1 MARLL
6 STWFNGF
13 VGSARSTGNKV
24 LNAFGKMVCEM
35 QEYFASD
42 FMGHGWKIFNSG
54 SEETPEYTLEIDNV
68 KVRKAFI
75 AHELIIDQ
83 VRAICGSLGISQAC
97 GKVKEVS
104 LRTDEHGNQYYLI
117 KLEGEA
123 THGYGG
129 FAKNDLIR
137 CQRVEVGSDGVTK
150 GIKGYWVKIESANMK
165 EGWFTVMA
173 SEFVGEIFQDD
184 DTEKVLNNDVPM
196 NLPAAGDE
204 IVQYGNTTEPSRQN
218 AIYLHATENGV
229 PTIDLLNGVNSK
241 SFSDKIVCSLGRI
254 PNSEAFGLYMRKG
267 TIVSFDDETGK
278 DNYIF
283 DHDGYFDL
291 GRGAITYNPATGV
304 VTIGSDVVIKWGANS
319 KSNVT
324 YQIGSSGVN
333 APTGTWL
340 NSVPPSEVG
349 KYLWTRTKWPDGTYS
364 YSVSYMA
371 KDGTPGKDGEPGKD
385 GADGQ
390 DMRPNLLDY
399 TEFKQETFDNV
410 PNPDK
415 TFALEGTRDEGLD
428 GHGAIKVETEQKVNV
443 ESMIKEID
451 VDFFQQNVKNQISPS
466 TWYTLSFY
474 LLGTIVERPVYT
486 YLWTWDKNGLTMVDT
501 TEKMIVDGK
510 EQDTPKDGG
519 VKFQPTYSWTRHTV
533 TFKTSDNLPET
544 CLCLFRVM
552 KKFTQQIHPI
562 IPCVYV
568 TEPKLEVGKAASA
581 WTRSDND
588 IVGIAVD
595 KINMPSWVR
604 QWDGQ
609 TTELGADYVAA
620 KNAAFGTK
628 DADGKFTGI
637 AMSGEGFDLG
647 GKDTNVVG
655 LYGISKNIC
664 RVIIDPKNEK
674 YSFHGNIFCENGQ
687 VNGLLVGSYLK
698 GVTQVTE
705 AEWNKYFTVQKDVNG
720 QELKNHLKPD
730 FYNINPILLI
740 SEGPKDVQGTIYIH
754 LPPYSDSAS
763 DYAKSLAFLGYKFY
777 VVNKLGKDSS
787 VNTIY
792 LSCIHAIIKVNG
804 QDASK
809 SVYKLSKGGAVV
821 LTGSI
826 DTKGNFYW
834 LADSDSGTANSTIV
848 DGSINPNDIFNIKY
862 NTNIGHMNWNKVP
875 LTPGPSDNGTIKL

>member
-24 LNAFGKMVCEM
+24 LNAFGKVVCEM

-54 SEETPEYTLEIDNV
+54 SEESPEYTLEIDNV

-129 FAKNDLIR
+129 FMKNDLIR

-173 SEFVGEIFQDD
+173 SEFVGEIYQND

-291 GRGAITYNPATGV
+291 GRGAITYNPSTGV

-349 KYLWTRTKWPDGTYS
+349 KFLWTRTKWPDGTYS

-371 KDGTPGKDGEPGKD
+371 RDGAPGKD
-385 GADGQ
+385 GADGEN
-390 DMRPNLLDY
+390 MRPNLLDY

-415 TFALEGTRDEGLD
+415 YFTLNGTRAEGLD
-428 GHGAIKVETEQKVNV
+428 GHGAVQIETAFKINGDLPTPD
-443 ESMIKEID
+443 SY
-451 VDFFQQNVKNQISPS
+451 VDFFQQNVKSQIAPS

-474 LLGTIVERPVYT
+474 LNGRGVANPVYT
-486 YLWTWDKNGLTMVDT
+486 YLWTWATDGLTMVDT

-510 EQDTPKDGG
+510 EQDTPKDGA
-519 VKFQPTYSWTRHTV
+519 VKFQPTVGPWVRHIV
-533 TFKTSDNLPET
+533 TFKTAAKLPDT
-544 CLCLFRVM
+544 CLCLFRVIT
-552 KKFTQQIHPI
+552 KQVPQNILLV
-562 IPCVYV
+562 PCAYV

-655 LYGISKNIC
+655 LYGVYKDEC
-664 RVIIDPKNEK
+664 RVIIDPKNDK
-674 YSFHGNIFCENGQ
+674 YWFRGNILCESGQ

-698 GVTQVTE
+698 GLTQVTNDT
-705 AEWNKYFTVQKDVNG
+705 EWDKAFT
-720 QELKNHLKPD
+720 LKGSYYRPN
-730 FYNINPILLI
+730 FFVINPIVILSYDIGDKRTL
-740 SEGPKDVQGTIYIH
+740 S
-754 LPPYSDSAS
+754 LPPYGNNAN
-763 DYAKSLAFLGYKFY
+763 DYAESIAFLDYKFY
-777 VVNKLGKDSS
+777 IINKMSQVLNQNIIDIKAGVSGALYKKDS
-787 VNTIY
+787 TM
-792 LSCIHAIIKVNG
+792 
-804 QDASK
+804 ASGK
-809 SVYKLSKGGAVV
+809 SSISTYRLMTGKAVI
-821 LTGSI
+821 LTGCI
-826 DTKGNFYW
+826 EGNGSFYW
-834 LADSDSGTANSTIV
+834 LVEEGSTSSDLGS
-848 DGSINPNDIFNIKY
+848 GSIEKPSFTIKD
-862 NTNIGHMNWNKVP
+862 NTNIGQMTWNKVP
-875 LTPGPSDNGTIKL
+875 LAPGPSDNGTIKP

>member
-24 LNAFGKMVCEM
+24 LNAFGKVVCEM

-54 SEETPEYTLEIDNV
+54 SEESPEYTLEIDNV

-129 FAKNDLIR
+129 FVKNDLIR

-173 SEFVGEIFQDD
+173 SEFVGEIKQ
-184 DTEKVLNNDVPM
+184 EKKSEFVESNDVPM

-340 NSVPPSEVG
+340 NSVPSSQVG

-371 KDGTPGKDGEPGKD
+371 KDGAPGKDGT
-385 GADGQ
+385 DGQ

-410 PNPDK
+410 PTTDK
-415 TFALEGTRDEGLD
+415 TFELKGTRSDGLN
-428 GHGAIKVETEQKVNV
+428 GHGAVQIETAFKINGDLPTPD
-443 ESMIKEID
+443 SY
-451 VDFFQQNVKNQISPS
+451 VDFFQQNVKSKIAPS

-474 LLGTIVERPVYT
+474 LKSKSIAQPLYT
-486 YLWTWDKNGLTMVDT
+486 YMWTYDTNGLTMVDT

-510 EQDTPKDGG
+510 EQNTPKDGA
-519 VKFQPTYSWTRHTV
+519 VKFSPIHEWTYHTV
-533 TFKTSDNLPET
+533 TFKTAANLPDT
-544 CLCLFRVM
+544 CLCLFRAIT
-552 KKFTQQIHPI
+552 KQIPQSNFI
-562 IPCVYV
+562 VPALFLS
-568 TEPKLEVGKAASA
+568 EPKLELGKAASA

-588 IVGIAVD
+588 IAGIAAD

-655 LYGISKNIC
+655 LYGLYKDEC
-664 RVIIDPKNEK
+664 RVIIDPKNDK
-674 YSFHGNIFCENGQ
+674 YWFRGNILCESGQ

-698 GVTQVTE
+698 GLTQVTNDT
-705 AEWNKYFTVQKDVNG
+705 EWEKAFT
-720 QELKNHLKPD
+720 LKGSYYRPN
-730 FYNINPILLI
+730 FFVINPIVILSYDIGDKRTLL
-740 SEGPKDVQGTIYIH
+740 
-754 LPPYSDSAS
+754 LPPYGNNAN
-763 DYAKSLAFLGYKFY
+763 DYAESIAFLDYKFY
-777 VVNKLGKDSS
+777 IINKMSQVLNQNIIDIKVGVSGALYKKDSAMAS
-787 VNTIY
+787 GKSSISYYRLKTGKAVILTG
-792 LSCIHAIIKVNG
+792 CIEGNG
-804 QDASK
+804 SFYWLVEEGSTSSDLGS
-809 SVYKLSKGGAVV
+809 
-821 LTGSI
+821 GSI
-826 DTKGNFYW
+826 DKP
-834 LADSDSGTANSTIV
+834 S
-848 DGSINPNDIFNIKY
+848 FNIKD
-862 NTNIGHMNWNKVP
+862 NTNIGQMTWTKVP
-875 LTPGPSDNGTIKL
+875 LTPGPSDNGTIKP

>member
-24 LNAFGKMVCEM
+24 LNAFGKVVCEM

-173 SEFVGEIFQDD
+173 SEFVGEIMQEEESEFV
-184 DTEKVLNNDVPM
+184 ESNDVPM

-204 IVQYGNTTEPSRQN
+204 IVQYGNITDTSRQN

-241 SFSDKIVCSLGRI
+241 SFSGKIVASLGRI
-254 PNSEAFGLYMRKG
+254 PNGGGFGLYLQNG
-267 TIVSFDDETGK
+267 TIISLNSNSGKYNYHFNENGSFS
-278 DNYIF
+278 
-283 DHDGYFDL
+283 L
-291 GRGAITYNPATGV
+291 GQGAIDYNPATGV

-340 NSVPPSEVG
+340 NSVPPSQVG

-371 KDGTPGKDGEPGKD
+371 RDGAPGKD
-385 GADGQ
+385 GADGE

-415 TFALEGTRDEGLD
+415 TFALKGTRAEGLN
-428 GHGAIKVETEQKVNV
+428 GHGAVQVETAFKINGDLPTPD
-443 ESMIKEID
+443 SY
-451 VDFFQQNVKNQISPS
+451 VDFFQQNVKSKIAPS

-474 LLGTIVERPVYT
+474 LKSKSLAQPLYT
-486 YLWTWDKNGLTMVDT
+486 YMWTYDTNGLTMVDT

-510 EQDTPKDGG
+510 EQDTPKDGA
-519 VKFQPTYSWTRHTV
+519 VKFSPIHEWTYHTV
-533 TFKTSDNLPET
+533 TFKTAANLPDT
-544 CLCLFRVM
+544 CLCLFRAIT
-552 KKFTQQIHPI
+552 KQIPQSNFI
-562 IPCVYV
+562 VPALFLS
-568 TEPKLEVGKAASA
+568 EPKLEVGKAASA

-588 IVGIAVD
+588 IADIAAD

-647 GKDTNVVG
+647 GKDRNVVG
-655 LYGISKNIC
+655 LYGIYKDDC
-664 RVIIDPKNEK
+664 RVIIDPKNER
-674 YSFHGNIFCENGQ
+674 YSFHGNIICESGK
-687 VNGLLVGSYLK
+687 VNGLLEGSYLK
-698 GVTQVTE
+698 GLTQITKQE
-705 AEWNKYFTVQKDVNG
+705 EWEGVFYKDDG
-720 QELKNHLKPD
+720 DTKWKPS
-730 FYNINPILLI
+730 FFSINPILLI
-740 SEGPKDVQGTIYIH
+740 SYLPETNPIIY
-754 LPPYSDSAS
+754 LPPYGKEAS
-763 DYAKSLAFLGYKFY
+763 DYAESLAFIDYKFY
-777 VVNKLGKDSS
+777 IINKTGAGYIAVKTYGSK
-787 VNTIY
+787 
-792 LSCIHAIIKVNG
+792 IKV
-804 QDASK
+804 
-809 SVYKLSKGGAVV
+809 KGGNGISQSSYNILKGTTAV
-821 LTGSI
+821 LTGAIES
-826 DTKGNFYW
+826 DGSFYW
-834 LADSDSGTANSTIV
+834 VAEK
-848 DGSINPNDIFNIKY
+848 GSISQE
-862 NTNIGHMNWNKVP
+862 V
-875 LTPGPSDNGTIKL
+875 SNGTIDIKRNDPIFDKKYLNQFGWENNLVTPTKPSNPGGDIG

>member
-24 LNAFGKMVCEM
+24 LNAFGKVVCEM

-54 SEETPEYTLEIDNV
+54 SEESPEYTLEIDNV

-129 FAKNDLIR
+129 FVKNDLIR

-173 SEFVGEIFQDD
+173 SEFVGEIKQDKE
-184 DTEKVLNNDVPM
+184 TEWVERNDVPM

-204 IVQYGNTTEPSRQN
+204 IVQYGNTTETSRQN
-218 AIYLHATENGV
+218 AIYLHATEIGV

-241 SFSDKIVCSLGRI
+241 SFSGKIVASLGRI
-254 PNSEAFGLYMRKG
+254 PNGGGFGLYLQNG
-267 TIVSFDDETGK
+267 TIISLNSKSKKF
-278 DNYIF
+278 NY
-283 DHDGYFDL
+283 YFDEDGSFIL
-291 GRGAITYNPATGV
+291 GQGAIDYDPKTGV

-371 KDGTPGKDGEPGKD
+371 KDGTPGKDG
-385 GADGQ
+385 ADGEN
-390 DMRPNLLDY
+390 MRPNLLDY

-410 PNPDK
+410 PTDK
-415 TFALEGTRDEGLD
+415 GFTLNGTRAEGLD
-428 GHGAIKVETEQKVNV
+428 GHGAIKVETAQTVNV
-443 ESMIKEID
+443 ESLVKETY
-451 VDFFQQNVKNQISPS
+451 VDFFMQNVKSQIAPS

-474 LLGTIVERPVYT
+474 IMCAIEAQPVYT
-486 YLWTWDKNGLTMVDT
+486 YLWTWDTAGLTMVDT

-510 EQDTPKDGG
+510 EQDAPKDGG
-519 VKFQPTYSWTRHTV
+519 VKFQPTWEWTRHTV

-544 CLCLFRVM
+544 CLCLFRAI
-552 KKFTQQIHPI
+552 KKFTQQINPI

-637 AMSGEGFDLG
+637 AMSGEGFDIG
-647 GKDTNVVG
+647 GKDKNVVG
-655 LYGISKNIC
+655 LYGISKNEC

-674 YSFHGNIFCENGQ
+674 YAFHGNIFCESGQ
-687 VNGLLVGSYLK
+687 VNGLIVGSYLK
-698 GVTQVTE
+698 GLTQVTNE
-705 AEWNKYFTVQKDVNG
+705 NEWNKTF
-720 QELKNHLKPD
+720 ELKGNYYRPN
-730 FYNINPILLI
+730 FFEINPIVILSYDIGNKRTL
-740 SEGPKDVQGTIYIH
+740 SF
-754 LPPYSDSAS
+754 PPYGNTAN
-763 DYAKSLAFLGYKFY
+763 DYAKSIAFLDYKFY
-777 VVNKLGKDSS
+777 LINKMSQVLNQNIIDIKAGVSNALYKKDS
-787 VNTIY
+787 TM
-792 LSCIHAIIKVNG
+792 
-804 QDASK
+804 ASGK
-809 SVYKLSKGGAVV
+809 SSISTYRLMTGKAVI
-821 LTGSI
+821 LTGCI
-826 DTKGNFYW
+826 EENGNLFW
-834 LADSDSGTANSTIV
+834 LVEEGSMSSDLGS
-848 DGSINPNDIFNIKY
+848 GSIEKPSFTIKD
-862 NTNIGHMNWNKVP
+862 NTNIGQMTWSKVP
-875 LTPGPSDNGTIKL
+875 LTPNPDGGIIKP

>member
-173 SEFVGEIFQDD
+173 SEFVGEIKQEEESEFV
-184 DTEKVLNNDVPM
+184 ESNDVPM

-204 IVQYGNTTEPSRQN
+204 IVQYGNTTVTSRQS

-241 SFSDKIVCSLGRI
+241 SFSGKIVASLGRM
-254 PNSEAFGLYMRKG
+254 PNGGGFGLYLQNG
-267 TIVSFDDETGK
+267 TIISLNSKSGNYNYRFNENGSFS
-278 DNYIF
+278 
-283 DHDGYFDL
+283 L
-291 GRGAITYNPATGV
+291 GQGAIDYNPATGV
-304 VTIGSDVVIKWGANS
+304 VTIGSEVVIKWGANS

-324 YQIGSSGVN
+324 YQIGSSGID

-340 NSVPPSEVG
+340 NSVPQSEVG

-371 KDGTPGKDGEPGKD
+371 KDGAPGKDGT
-385 GADGQ
+385 DGQ

-410 PNPDK
+410 PTTDK
-415 TFALEGTRDEGLD
+415 TFELKGTRSDGLN
-428 GHGAIKVETEQKVNV
+428 GHGAVQIETAFKINGDLPTPD
-443 ESMIKEID
+443 SY
-451 VDFFQQNVKNQISPS
+451 VDFFQQNVKSKIAPS

-474 LLGTIVERPVYT
+474 LKSKSIAQPLYT
-486 YLWTWDKNGLTMVDT
+486 YMWTYDTNGLTMVDT

-510 EQDTPKDGG
+510 EQNTPKDGA
-519 VKFQPTYSWTRHTV
+519 VKFSPIHEWTYHTV
-533 TFKTSDNLPET
+533 TFKTAANLPDT
-544 CLCLFRVM
+544 CLCLFRAIT
-552 KKFTQQIHPI
+552 KQIPQSNFI
-562 IPCVYV
+562 VPALFLS
-568 TEPKLEVGKAASA
+568 EPKLELGKAASA

-588 IVGIAVD
+588 IAGIAAD

-655 LYGISKNIC
+655 LYGVYKDEC
-664 RVIIDPKNEK
+664 RVIIDPKNDK
-674 YSFHGNIFCENGQ
+674 YWFRGNILCESGQ

-698 GVTQVTE
+698 GLTQVTNDT
-705 AEWNKYFTVQKDVNG
+705 EWEKAFT
-720 QELKNHLKPD
+720 LKGSYYRPN
-730 FYNINPILLI
+730 FFVINPIVILSYDIGDKRTLL
-740 SEGPKDVQGTIYIH
+740 
-754 LPPYSDSAS
+754 LPPYGNNAN
-763 DYAKSLAFLGYKFY
+763 DYAESIAFLDYKFY
-777 VVNKLGKDSS
+777 IINKMSQVLNQNIIDIKAGVSEAGVSGALYKKDS
-787 VNTIY
+787 TM
-792 LSCIHAIIKVNG
+792 
-804 QDASK
+804 ASGK
-809 SVYKLSKGGAVV
+809 SSISYYRLKTGKAVI
-821 LTGSI
+821 LTGCIEENGS
-826 DTKGNFYW
+826 FYW
-834 LADSDSGTANSTIV
+834 LVEEGSTSSDLGS
-848 DGSINPNDIFNIKY
+848 GSIEKPSFTIKD
-862 NTNIGHMNWNKVP
+862 NTNIGQMTWTKVP
-875 LTPGPSDNGTIKL
+875 LTPNPGGGILKP

>member
-1 MARLL
+1 
-6 STWFNGF
+6 
-13 VGSARSTGNKV
+13 
-24 LNAFGKMVCEM
+24 M

-54 SEETPEYTLEIDNV
+54 SEESPEYTLEIDNV

-129 FAKNDLIR
+129 FMKNDLIR

-173 SEFVGEIFQDD
+173 SEFVGEIYQND

-241 SFSDKIVCSLGRI
+241 SFSGKIVCSLGRI

-371 KDGTPGKDGEPGKD
+371 KDGTPGKDG
-385 GADGQ
+385 ADGEN
-390 DMRPNLLDY
+390 MRPNLLDY

-410 PNPDK
+410 PKDK
-415 TFALEGTRDEGLD
+415 GFTLVGTRAEGLD
-428 GHGAIKVETEQKVNV
+428 GHGAVQIETAFKINGDLPTPD
-443 ESMIKEID
+443 SN
-451 VDFFQQNVKNQISPS
+451 VDFFQQNVKSQIAPS

-474 LLGTIVERPVYT
+474 LKGRGVANPVYT
-486 YLWTWDKNGLTMVDT
+486 YLWTWATDGLTMVDT

-510 EQDTPKDGG
+510 EQDTPKDGA
-519 VKFQPTYSWTRHTV
+519 VKFQPTAGPWVRHIV
-533 TFKTSDNLPET
+533 TFKTAAKLPDT
-544 CLCLFRVM
+544 CLCLFRVIT
-552 KKFTQQIHPI
+552 KQVPQNLLLV
-562 IPCVYV
+562 PCAYV

-588 IVGIAVD
+588 IADIAID
-595 KINMPSWVR
+595 KVSWVR

-620 KNAAFGTK
+620 KNAVFGTK

-637 AMSGEGFDLG
+637 AMSGEGFDFG
-647 GKDTNVVG
+647 GKDRNVVG
-655 LYGISKNIC
+655 LYAIYKNDC
-664 RVIIDPKNEK
+664 RVIIDPKNER
-674 YSFHGNIFCENGQ
+674 YSFHGNIICDSGR
-687 VNGLLVGSYLK
+687 VNGLLEGSYIK
-698 GVTQVTE
+698 GLTQISNQN
-705 AEWNKYFTVQKDVNG
+705 EWEGVFF
-720 QELKNHLKPD
+720 QEKGDTQWKPS
-730 FYNINPILLI
+730 FYSINPILLI
-740 SEGPKDVQGTIYIH
+740 TYLPETNPIIY
-754 LPPYSDSAS
+754 LPPYGKEAS
-763 DYAKSLAFLGYKFY
+763 DYAESLAFIDYKFY
-777 VVNKLGKDSS
+777 IINKTGAGYIAVKTYGSK
-787 VNTIY
+787 
-792 LSCIHAIIKVNG
+792 IKV
-804 QDASK
+804 
-809 SVYKLSKGGAVV
+809 KGGNGISQSSYNILNGTTTV

-826 DTKGNFYW
+826 ESDGSFYW
-834 LADSDSGTANSTIV
+834 VAEK
-848 DGSINPNDIFNIKY
+848 GSISQE
-862 NTNIGHMNWNKVP
+862 V
-875 LTPGPSDNGTIKL
+875 SNGTIDIKRNDPIFDKKYLNQFGWKNNLVTPTKPSNPGGDIG

>member
-24 LNAFGKMVCEM
+24 LNAFGKVVCEM

-54 SEETPEYTLEIDNV
+54 SEESPEYTLEIDNV

-129 FAKNDLIR
+129 FMKNDLIR

-173 SEFVGEIFQDD
+173 SEFLGEIKQDKE
-184 DTEKVLNNDVPM
+184 TEWVERNDVPM

-204 IVQYGNTTEPSRQN
+204 IVQYGNTTETNRQN

-229 PTIDLLNGVNSK
+229 PTIDLLNGVDSK
-241 SFSDKIVCSLGRI
+241 SFSGKIVASLGRI
-254 PNSEAFGLYMRKG
+254 PNGGGFGLYLQNG
-267 TIVSFDDETGK
+267 TIISLNSKSKKF
-278 DNYIF
+278 NY
-283 DHDGYFDL
+283 YFDEDGSFIL
-291 GRGAITYNPATGV
+291 GQGAIDYDPATGV

-371 KDGTPGKDGEPGKD
+371 KDGAPGKDGT
-385 GADGQ
+385 DGQ

-410 PNPDK
+410 PTTDK
-415 TFALEGTRDEGLD
+415 TFELKGTRSDGLN
-428 GHGAIKVETEQKVNV
+428 GHGAVQIETAFKINGDLPTPD
-443 ESMIKEID
+443 SY
-451 VDFFQQNVKNQISPS
+451 VDFFQQNVKSKIAPS

-474 LLGTIVERPVYT
+474 LKSKSIAQPLYT
-486 YLWTWDKNGLTMVDT
+486 YMWTYDTNGLTMVDT

-510 EQDTPKDGG
+510 EQDTPKDGT
-519 VKFQPTYSWTRHTV
+519 VKFSPIHEWTYHTV
-533 TFKTSDNLPET
+533 TFKTAANLPDT
-544 CLCLFRVM
+544 CLCLFRAIT
-552 KKFTQQIHPI
+552 KQIPQSNFI
-562 IPCVYV
+562 VPALFLS
-568 TEPKLEVGKAASA
+568 EPKLELGKAASA

-588 IVGIAVD
+588 IAGIAAD

-655 LYGISKNIC
+655 LYGVSKDEC

-674 YSFHGNIFCENGQ
+674 YAFRGNIFCESGQ

-698 GVTQVTE
+698 GLTQVTNDT
-705 AEWNKYFTVQKDVNG
+705 EWDKAFT
-720 QELKNHLKPD
+720 LKGSYYRPN
-730 FYNINPILLI
+730 FFVINPIVILSYDIGDKRTL
-740 SEGPKDVQGTIYIH
+740 S
-754 LPPYSDSAS
+754 LPPYGNNAN
-763 DYAKSLAFLGYKFY
+763 DYAESIAFLDYKFY
-777 VVNKLGKDSS
+777 IINKMSQVLNQNIIDIKAGVSGALYKKDS
-787 VNTIY
+787 TM
-792 LSCIHAIIKVNG
+792 
-804 QDASK
+804 ASGK
-809 SVYKLSKGGAVV
+809 SSISTYRLKTGKAVI
-821 LTGSI
+821 LTGCIEENGS
-826 DTKGNFYW
+826 FYW
-834 LADSDSGTANSTIV
+834 LVEEGSTSSDLGS
-848 DGSINPNDIFNIKY
+848 GSIEKPSFTIKD
-862 NTNIGHMNWNKVP
+862 NTNIGQMTWTKVP
-875 LTPGPSDNGTIKL
+875 LIPGPSDNGTIKP

>member
-24 LNAFGKMVCEM
+24 LNAFGKVVCEM

-54 SEETPEYTLEIDNV
+54 SEESPEYTLEIDNV

-129 FAKNDLIR
+129 FKKNDLIR
-137 CQRVEVGSDGVTK
+137 CQRVEVGSDGKTK

-173 SEFVGEIFQDD
+173 SEFVGEIKQEEESEFV
-184 DTEKVLNNDVPM
+184 ESNDVPM

-204 IVQYGNTTEPSRQN
+204 IVQYGNTTETNRQN

-241 SFSDKIVCSLGRI
+241 SFSGKIVASLGRI
-254 PNSEAFGLYMRKG
+254 PDGGGFGLYLKNG
-267 TIVSFDDETGK
+267 TIISLNSNSGKYNYHFNENGSFS
-278 DNYIF
+278 
-283 DHDGYFDL
+283 L
-291 GRGAITYNPATGV
+291 GQGAIDYDPKTGV
-304 VTIGSDVVIKWGANS
+304 VTIGSEVVIKWGANS

-371 KDGTPGKDGEPGKD
+371 KDGAPGKD

-410 PNPDK
+410 PTTDK
-415 TFALEGTRDEGLD
+415 TFELKGTRSDGLN
-428 GHGAIKVETEQKVNV
+428 GHGAVQIETAFKINGDLPTPD
-443 ESMIKEID
+443 SY
-451 VDFFQQNVKNQISPS
+451 VDFFQQNVKSKIAPS

-474 LLGTIVERPVYT
+474 LKSKSIAQPLYT
-486 YLWTWDKNGLTMVDT
+486 YTWTYDTNGLTMVDT

-510 EQDTPKDGG
+510 EQDTPKDGA
-519 VKFQPTYSWTRHTV
+519 VKFPPIHEWTYHTV
-533 TFKTSDNLPET
+533 TFKTAANLPDT
-544 CLCLFRVM
+544 CLCLFRAIT
-552 KKFTQQIHPI
+552 KQIPQSNFVV
-562 IPCVYV
+562 PALFLS
-568 TEPKLEVGKAASA
+568 EPKLEVGKAASA

-588 IVGIAVD
+588 IADIAID
-595 KINMPSWVR
+595 KVSWVR

-628 DADGKFTGI
+628 DAEGKFTGI

-655 LYGISKNIC
+655 LYGISKDEC

-674 YSFHGNIFCENGQ
+674 YAFRGNIFCESGQ

-698 GVTQVTE
+698 GLTQVTNDT
-705 AEWNKYFTVQKDVNG
+705 EWDKAFT
-720 QELKNHLKPD
+720 LKGSYYRPN
-730 FYNINPILLI
+730 FFVINPIVILSYDIGDKRTL
-740 SEGPKDVQGTIYIH
+740 S
-754 LPPYSDSAS
+754 LPPYGNNAN
-763 DYAKSLAFLGYKFY
+763 DYAESIAFLDYKFY
-777 VVNKLGKDSS
+777 IINKMSQVLNQNIIDIKAGVSGALYKKDSTMTS
-787 VNTIY
+787 
-792 LSCIHAIIKVNG
+792 G
-804 QDASK
+804 K
-809 SVYKLSKGGAVV
+809 SSISYYRLKTGKAVI
-821 LTGSI
+821 LTGCIEENGS
-826 DTKGNFYW
+826 FYW
-834 LADSDSGTANSTIV
+834 LVEEGSTSSDLGS
-848 DGSINPNDIFNIKY
+848 GSIEKPSFTIKD
-862 NTNIGHMNWNKVP
+862 NTNIGQMTWTKVP
-875 LTPGPSDNGTIKL
+875 LIPGPSDNGTIKP

>member
-24 LNAFGKMVCEM
+24 LNAFGKVVCEM

-54 SEETPEYTLEIDNV
+54 SEESPEYTLEIDNV

-137 CQRVEVGSDGVTK
+137 CQRVEVGSDGKTK

-173 SEFVGEIFQDD
+173 SEFVGEIFQND

-204 IVQYGNTTEPSRQN
+204 IVQYGNTTDTSRQN

-371 KDGTPGKDGEPGKD
+371 KDGAPGKDGT
-385 GADGQ
+385 DGQ

-410 PNPDK
+410 PTTDK
-415 TFALEGTRDEGLD
+415 TFELKGTRSDGLN
-428 GHGAIKVETEQKVNV
+428 GHGAVQIETAFKINGDLPTPD
-443 ESMIKEID
+443 SY
-451 VDFFQQNVKNQISPS
+451 VDFFQQNVKSKIAPS

-474 LLGTIVERPVYT
+474 LKSKSIAQPLYT
-486 YLWTWDKNGLTMVDT
+486 YMWTYDTNGLTMVDT

-510 EQDTPKDGG
+510 EQNTPKDGA
-519 VKFQPTYSWTRHTV
+519 VKFSPINEWTYHTV
-533 TFKTSDNLPET
+533 TFKTAANLPDT
-544 CLCLFRVM
+544 CLCLFRAIT
-552 KKFTQQIHPI
+552 KQIPQSNFI
-562 IPCVYV
+562 VPALFLS
-568 TEPKLEVGKAASA
+568 EPKLELGKAAST

-588 IVGIAVD
+588 IAGIAAD

-620 KNAAFGTK
+620 KNAVFGTK

-637 AMSGEGFDLG
+637 AMSGEGFDFG
-647 GKDTNVVG
+647 GKDRNVVG
-655 LYGISKNIC
+655 LYGIYKDNG
-664 RVIIDPKNEK
+664 RVIIDPKNER
-674 YSFHGNIFCENGQ
+674 YSFHGNIICESGK
-687 VNGLLVGSYLK
+687 VNGLLEGSYLK
-698 GVTQVTE
+698 GLTQIRNEKEWEGVFFQDKGDTE
-705 AEWNKYFTVQKDVNG
+705 W
-720 QELKNHLKPD
+720 KPS
-730 FYNINPILLI
+730 FYSINPILLI
-740 SEGPKDVQGTIYIH
+740 SYLPETNPIIY
-754 LPPYSDSAS
+754 LPPYGKEAS
-763 DYAKSLAFLGYKFY
+763 DYAESLAFIDYKFY
-777 VVNKLGKDSS
+777 IINKTGTGYIAVKTYGSK
-787 VNTIY
+787 
-792 LSCIHAIIKVNG
+792 IKV
-804 QDASK
+804 
-809 SVYKLSKGGAVV
+809 KGGNGISQKSYNILNGTTAV
-821 LTGSI
+821 LTGAIES
-826 DTKGNFYW
+826 DGSFYW
-834 LADSDSGTANSTIV
+834 VAEK
-848 DGSINPNDIFNIKY
+848 GSISQE
-862 NTNIGHMNWNKVP
+862 V
-875 LTPGPSDNGTIKL
+875 SNGTIDNNRKDPIFDKKYLIQFGWQNKLVTPTKPSNPGGDIG

>member
-24 LNAFGKMVCEM
+24 LNAFGKVVCEM

-129 FAKNDLIR
+129 FMKNDLIR

-173 SEFVGEIFQDD
+173 SEFVGEIYQND

-204 IVQYGNTTEPSRQN
+204 IVQYGNTTETNRQN

-371 KDGTPGKDGEPGKD
+371 KDGAPGKDGTD
-385 GADGQ
+385 GEN
-390 DMRPNLLDY
+390 MRPNLLDY

-415 TFALEGTRDEGLD
+415 TFALEGTRAEGLN
-428 GHGAIKVETEQKVNV
+428 GHGAIKVESEQTVNV
-443 ESMIKEID
+443 ESPIKEIN
-451 VDFFQQNVKNQISPS
+451 VDFFQQNVKNQIAPS

-510 EQDTPKDGG
+510 EQDTPIDGG
-519 VKFQPTYSWTRHTV
+519 VKFQSTVQWTRHTV

-544 CLCLFRVM
+544 CLCLFRVV

-562 IPCVYV
+562 VPCVYV

-588 IVGIAVD
+588 IADIAID
-595 KINMPSWVR
+595 KVNMPSWVR

-647 GKDTNVVG
+647 GKDTNVAG

-674 YSFHGNIFCENGQ
+674 YAFHGNIFCESGQ

-698 GVTQVTE
+698 GLTQVTNE
-705 AEWNKYFTVQKDVNG
+705 NEWNKAF
-720 QELKNHLKPD
+720 ELKGSYYRPN
-730 FYNINPILLI
+730 FFVINPIVVLSYEIGGTRKI
-740 SEGPKDVQGTIYIH
+740 S
-754 LPPYSDSAS
+754 LPPYGNKPD
-763 DYAKSLAFLGYKFY
+763 DYAESIAFLDYKFY
-777 VVNKLGKDSS
+777 IINKMPQVLSQNIIDIKTGIPGALYKKDSTMS
-787 VNTIY
+787 
-792 LSCIHAIIKVNG
+792 SG
-804 QDASK
+804 K
-809 SVYKLSKGGAVV
+809 SSISNYRLMTGKAVI
-821 LTGSI
+821 LTGCI
-826 DTKGNFYW
+826 EGNGSFYW
-834 LADSDSGTANSTIV
+834 LVEEGSTSSDLGS
-848 DGSINPNDIFNIKY
+848 GSIEKPSFTIKD
-862 NTNIGHMNWNKVP
+862 NTNIGQMTWNKVP
-875 LTPGPSDNGTIKL
+875 LAPGPSDNGTIKP

>member
-24 LNAFGKMVCEM
+24 LNAFGKVVCEM

-42 FMGHGWKIFNSG
+42 FMGYGWKIFNSG
-54 SEETPEYTLEIDNV
+54 SEESPEYTLEIDNV

-129 FAKNDLIR
+129 FVKNDLIR

-173 SEFVGEIFQDD
+173 SEFVGEIKQEEESEFV
-184 DTEKVLNNDVPM
+184 ESNDVPM

-204 IVQYGNTTEPSRQN
+204 IVQYGNTTVKSRQN

-241 SFSDKIVCSLGRI
+241 SFSGKIVASLGRM
-254 PNSEAFGLYMRKG
+254 PKGGGFGLYLQNG
-267 TIVSFDDETGK
+267 TIISLNSKSGEYNYHFNENGSFS
-278 DNYIF
+278 
-283 DHDGYFDL
+283 L
-291 GRGAITYNPATGV
+291 GQGAIKYDPATGV
-304 VTIGSDVVIKWGANS
+304 VTIGSEVVIKWGANS

-371 KDGTPGKDGEPGKD
+371 KDGTPGKDG
-385 GADGQ
+385 ADGQ

-443 ESMIKEID
+443 ESLIKEID

-474 LLGTIVERPVYT
+474 LLCTIVERPVYT

-562 IPCVYV
+562 ISCVYV

-628 DADGKFTGI
+628 DSEGKFSGI
-637 AMSGEGFDLG
+637 AMSGGGFDIG
-647 GKDTNVVG
+647 GQNVIG
-655 LYGISKNIC
+655 LYAISKDKCAVKIN
-664 RVIIDPKNEK
+664 PTTGE
-674 YSFHGNIFCENGQ
+674 YIFVGKILCEEGQ
-687 VNGLLVGSYLK
+687 MNGLLNGSYIK
-698 GVTQVTE
+698 GITQITNE
-705 AEWNKYFTVQKDVNG
+705 AEWDDILPVYKEIYY
-720 QELKNHLKPD
+720 KPD
-730 FYNINPILLI
+730 FYKLNPIVIL
-740 SEGPKDVQGTIYIH
+740 SYAKVDAPKIY
-754 LPPYSDSAS
+754 LPPYDKTAEKLLEAYQLIGYTFWIVNKSGKTISIEPVSSIKIENNTVVTNASGESVLTKSYSNANLQQRKIANGKSAS
-763 DYAKSLAFLGYKFY
+763 
-777 VVNKLGKDSS
+777 
-787 VNTIY
+787 
-792 LSCIHAIIKVNG
+792 
-804 QDASK
+804 
-809 SVYKLSKGGAVV
+809 
-821 LTGSI
+821 LTGVM
-826 DTKGNFYW
+826 
-834 LADSDSGTANSTIV
+834 DSDGKFFWVIEKIGVNEAITGST
-848 DGSINPNDIFNIKY
+848 
-862 NTNIGHMNWNKVP
+862 
-875 LTPGPSDNGTIKL
+875 GTITPSFGLGGNTLKWTTGLTGGNSGLLKH

>member
-24 LNAFGKMVCEM
+24 LNAFGKVVCEM

-129 FAKNDLIR
+129 FVKNDLIR

-173 SEFVGEIFQDD
+173 SEFVGEIKQEEESEFV
-184 DTEKVLNNDVPM
+184 ESNDVPM

-204 IVQYGNTTEPSRQN
+204 IVQYGNITEPSRQN

-241 SFSDKIVCSLGRI
+241 SFSDKIVASLGRI
-254 PNSEAFGLYMRKG
+254 PDGGGFGLYLKNG
-267 TIVSFDDETGK
+267 TIISLNSNSGKYNYHFKENGSFS
-278 DNYIF
+278 
-283 DHDGYFDL
+283 L
-291 GRGAITYNPATGV
+291 GQGAIDYDPATGV

-340 NSVPPSEVG
+340 NSVPPSQVG

-371 KDGTPGKDGEPGKD
+371 RDGAPGKDGTD
-385 GADGQ
+385 GEN
-390 DMRPNLLDY
+390 MRPNLLDY

-415 TFALEGTRDEGLD
+415 YFALGGTRAEGLN
-428 GHGAIKVETEQKVNV
+428 GHGAVQIETAFKINGDLPTPD
-443 ESMIKEID
+443 SYI
-451 VDFFQQNVKNQISPS
+451 DFFQQNVKSQIAPS

-474 LLGTIVERPVYT
+474 LKGRGVANPVYT
-486 YLWTWDKNGLTMVDT
+486 YLWTWATDGLTMVDT

-510 EQDTPKDGG
+510 EQDTPKDGA
-519 VKFQPTYSWTRHTV
+519 VKFQPTVGPWVRHIV
-533 TFKTSDNLPET
+533 TFKTAAKLPDT
-544 CLCLFRVM
+544 CLCLFRVIT
-552 KKFTQQIHPI
+552 KQVPQNILLV
-562 IPCVYV
+562 PCAYV

-588 IVGIAVD
+588 IADIAID
-595 KINMPSWVR
+595 KVSWVR

-637 AMSGEGFDLG
+637 AMSGDGFDLG

-655 LYGISKNIC
+655 LYGISKNEC

-674 YSFHGNIFCENGQ
+674 YAFHGNIFCESGQ

-698 GVTQVTE
+698 GLTQVTNE
-705 AEWNKYFTVQKDVNG
+705 DEWKKVFTAKDKDNEG
-720 QELKNHLKPD
+720 NRWKPD

-740 SEGPKDVQGTIYIH
+740 SYIPNSTPTIY
-754 LPPYSDSAS
+754 LPPNGNKPS
-763 DYAKSLAFLGYKFY
+763 DYAESLAFLGYKFY
-777 VVNKLGKDSS
+777 LINRLGKGLTTNQIQVRGIGANIKVYGNDILQQTYKLG
-787 VNTIY
+787 
-792 LSCIHAIIKVNG
+792 
-804 QDASK
+804 
-809 SVYKLSKGGAVV
+809 GGRAVV

-826 DTKGNFYW
+826 GSDGGFFW
-834 LADSDSGTANSTIV
+834 LVEEGSTSSDLGS
-848 DGSINPNDIFNIKY
+848 GSIEKPSFNIKD
-862 NTNIGHMNWNKVP
+862 NTNIGQMTWTKVP
-875 LTPGPSDNGTIKL
+875 LTTGPSDNGTIKP

>member
-24 LNAFGKMVCEM
+24 LNAFGKVVCEM

-123 THGYGG
+123 THGYGD
-129 FAKNDLIR
+129 FVKNDLIR

-173 SEFVGEIFQDD
+173 SEFVGEIKQEEESEFV
-184 DTEKVLNNDVPM
+184 ESNDVPM

-204 IVQYGNTTEPSRQN
+204 IVQYGNITEPSRQN
-218 AIYLHATENGV
+218 AIYLHATKNGV

-241 SFSDKIVCSLGRI
+241 SFSGKIVASLGRI
-254 PNSEAFGLYMRKG
+254 PDGGGFGLYLRNG
-267 TIVSFDDETGK
+267 TIISLNSNSGKYNYHFKENGSFS
-278 DNYIF
+278 
-283 DHDGYFDL
+283 L
-291 GRGAITYNPATGV
+291 GQGAIDYNPATGV

-371 KDGTPGKDGEPGKD
+371 KDGAPGKD

-410 PNPDK
+410 PTTDK
-415 TFALEGTRDEGLD
+415 TFELKGTRSDGLN
-428 GHGAIKVETEQKVNV
+428 GHGAVQIETAFKINGDLPTPD
-443 ESMIKEID
+443 SY
-451 VDFFQQNVKNQISPS
+451 VDFFQQNVKSKIAPS

-474 LLGTIVERPVYT
+474 LKSKSIAQPLYT
-486 YLWTWDKNGLTMVDT
+486 YMWTYDTNGLTMVDT

-510 EQDTPKDGG
+510 EQDTPKDGA
-519 VKFQPTYSWTRHTV
+519 VKFSPIHEWTYHTV
-533 TFKTSDNLPET
+533 TFKTAANLPDT
-544 CLCLFRVM
+544 CLCLFRAIT
-552 KKFTQQIHPI
+552 KQIPQSNFVV
-562 IPCVYV
+562 PALFLS
-568 TEPKLEVGKAASA
+568 EPKLELGKAASA

-588 IVGIAVD
+588 IAGIAAD

-609 TTELGADYVAA
+609 TTELGVDYVAA

-655 LYGISKNIC
+655 LYGISKDIC

-674 YSFHGNIFCENGQ
+674 YSFRGNIICESGK
-687 VNGLLVGSYLK
+687 VNGLLEGSYLK
-698 GVTQVTE
+698 GLTQIRNE
-705 AEWNKYFTVQKDVNG
+705 EEW
-720 QELKNHLKPD
+720 KNVFFQDKGDTKWKPS
-730 FYNINPILLI
+730 FFSINPILLI
-740 SEGPKDVQGTIYIH
+740 SYLPGTNPIIY
-754 LPPYSDSAS
+754 LPPYGKEAS
-763 DYAKSLAFLGYKFY
+763 DYAESLAFIDYKFY
-777 VVNKLGKDSS
+777 IINKTGAGYIAVKTYGSK
-787 VNTIY
+787 
-792 LSCIHAIIKVNG
+792 IKV
-804 QDASK
+804 
-809 SVYKLSKGGAVV
+809 KGGNGISQSSYNILNGTTAVMTGAIESDGSFYWV
-821 LTGSI
+821 AEKGSI
-826 DTKGNFYW
+826 SQEVSNETIDIKRNDPIFDKKYLNQFGWKNNLVTPTKP
-834 LADSDSGTANSTIV
+834 S
-848 DGSINPNDIFNIKY
+848 NPGGDI
-862 NTNIGHMNWNKVP
+862 G
-875 LTPGPSDNGTIKL
+875 

>member
-24 LNAFGKMVCEM
+24 LNAFGKVVCEM

-54 SEETPEYTLEIDNV
+54 SEESPEYTLEIDNV

-129 FAKNDLIR
+129 FVKNDLIR

-173 SEFVGEIFQDD
+173 SEFVGEIKQEEESEFV
-184 DTEKVLNNDVPM
+184 ESNDVPM

-204 IVQYGNTTEPSRQN
+204 IVQYGNITEPSRQN

-241 SFSDKIVCSLGRI
+241 SFSDKIVASLGRI
-254 PNSEAFGLYMRKG
+254 PDGGGFGLYLKNG
-267 TIVSFDDETGK
+267 TIISLNSNSGKYNYHFKENGSFS
-278 DNYIF
+278 
-283 DHDGYFDL
+283 L
-291 GRGAITYNPATGV
+291 GQGAIDYDPATGV

-340 NSVPPSEVG
+340 NSVPPSQVG

-371 KDGTPGKDGEPGKD
+371 RDGAPGKD
-385 GADGQ
+385 GADGEN
-390 DMRPNLLDY
+390 MRPNLLDY

-415 TFALEGTRDEGLD
+415 YFALKGTRAEGLN
-428 GHGAIKVETEQKVNV
+428 GHGAVQVETAFKINGDLPTPD
-443 ESMIKEID
+443 SY
-451 VDFFQQNVKNQISPS
+451 VDFFQQNVKSKIAPS

-474 LLGTIVERPVYT
+474 LKSKSIAQPLYT
-486 YLWTWDKNGLTMVDT
+486 YMWTYDTNGLTMVDT

-510 EQDTPKDGG
+510 EQDTPKDGA
-519 VKFQPTYSWTRHTV
+519 VKFQPTAGPWVRHIV
-533 TFKTSDNLPET
+533 TFKTAAKLPDT
-544 CLCLFRVM
+544 CLCLFRVIT
-552 KKFTQQIHPI
+552 KQVPQNLLLV
-562 IPCVYV
+562 PCAYV
-568 TEPKLEVGKAASA
+568 TEPKLEVGKDASA

-588 IVGIAVD
+588 IADIAID
-595 KINMPSWVR
+595 KVSWVR

-628 DADGKFTGI
+628 DSEGKFSGI
-637 AMSGEGFDLG
+637 AMSGGGFDIG
-647 GKDTNVVG
+647 GQNVIG
-655 LYGISKNIC
+655 LYAISKDKCAVKIN
-664 RVIIDPKNEK
+664 PTTGE
-674 YSFHGNIFCENGQ
+674 YIFVGKILCEEGQ
-687 VNGLLVGSYLK
+687 MNGLLNGSYIK
-698 GVTQVTE
+698 GITQITNE
-705 AEWNKYFTVQKDVNG
+705 AEWDDILPVYKETYY
-720 QELKNHLKPD
+720 KPD
-730 FYNINPILLI
+730 FYKLNPIVIL
-740 SEGPKDVQGTIYIH
+740 SYAKVDAPMIY
-754 LPPYSDSAS
+754 LPPYDKTAEKLLEAYQFIGYTFWIVNKSGKTISIEPVSSIKIENNTVVTNASGESVLTKSYSNANLQQRKIANGKSAS
-763 DYAKSLAFLGYKFY
+763 
-777 VVNKLGKDSS
+777 
-787 VNTIY
+787 
-792 LSCIHAIIKVNG
+792 
-804 QDASK
+804 
-809 SVYKLSKGGAVV
+809 
-821 LTGSI
+821 LTGVM
-826 DTKGNFYW
+826 
-834 LADSDSGTANSTIV
+834 DSDGKFFWVIEKIGVNEAITGST
-848 DGSINPNDIFNIKY
+848 
-862 NTNIGHMNWNKVP
+862 
-875 LTPGPSDNGTIKL
+875 GTITPSFGLGGNTLKWNTGLTGGNSGLLKP

>member
-24 LNAFGKMVCEM
+24 LNAFGKVVCEM

-129 FAKNDLIR
+129 FMKNDLIR

-173 SEFVGEIFQDD
+173 SEFLGEIKQNKE
-184 DTEKVLNNDVPM
+184 TEWVERNDVPM

-204 IVQYGNTTEPSRQN
+204 IVQYGNTTETNRQN

-229 PTIDLLNGVNSK
+229 PTIDLLNGVDSK
-241 SFSDKIVCSLGRI
+241 SFSGKIVASLGRI
-254 PNSEAFGLYMRKG
+254 PNGGGFGLYLQNG
-267 TIVSFDDETGK
+267 TIISLNSKSKNF
-278 DNYIF
+278 NY
-283 DHDGYFDL
+283 YFDEDGSFIL
-291 GRGAITYNPATGV
+291 GQGAIDYDPATGV

-371 KDGTPGKDGEPGKD
+371 KDGAPGKDGT
-385 GADGQ
+385 DGQ

-415 TFALEGTRDEGLD
+415 TFALKGTRTEGLN
-428 GHGAIKVETEQKVNV
+428 GHGAVQVETAFKINGDLPTPD
-443 ESMIKEID
+443 SY
-451 VDFFQQNVKNQISPS
+451 VDFFQQNVKSKIAPS

-474 LLGTIVERPVYT
+474 LKSKSFAQPLYT
-486 YLWTWDKNGLTMVDT
+486 YMWTYNTNGLTMVDT

-510 EQDTPKDGG
+510 EQDTPKDGA
-519 VKFQPTYSWTRHTV
+519 VKFPPIHEWTYHTV
-533 TFKTSDNLPET
+533 TFKTAANLPDT
-544 CLCLFRVM
+544 CLCLFRAIT
-552 KKFTQQIHPI
+552 KQIPQSNFI
-562 IPCVYV
+562 VPALFLS
-568 TEPKLEVGKAASA
+568 EPKLELGKAASA

-588 IVGIAVD
+588 IADIAAD

-628 DADGKFTGI
+628 DSEGKFSGI
-637 AMSGEGFDLG
+637 AMSGGGFDIG
-647 GKDTNVVG
+647 GQNVIG
-655 LYGISKNIC
+655 LYAISKDKCAVKIN
-664 RVIIDPKNEK
+664 PTTGE
-674 YSFHGNIFCENGQ
+674 YIFVGKILCEEGQ
-687 VNGLLVGSYLK
+687 MNGLLNGSYIK
-698 GVTQVTE
+698 GITQITNE
-705 AEWNKYFTVQKDVNG
+705 AEWDDILPVYKETYY
-720 QELKNHLKPD
+720 KPD
-730 FYNINPILLI
+730 FYKLNPIVIL
-740 SEGPKDVQGTIYIH
+740 SYAKVDAPMIY
-754 LPPYSDSAS
+754 LPPYDKTAEKLLEAYQFIGYTFWIVNKSGKTISIEPVSSIKIENNTVVTNASGESVLTKSYSNANLQQRKIANGKSAS
-763 DYAKSLAFLGYKFY
+763 
-777 VVNKLGKDSS
+777 
-787 VNTIY
+787 
-792 LSCIHAIIKVNG
+792 
-804 QDASK
+804 
-809 SVYKLSKGGAVV
+809 
-821 LTGSI
+821 LTGVM
-826 DTKGNFYW
+826 
-834 LADSDSGTANSTIV
+834 DSDGKFFWVIEKIGVNEAITGST
-848 DGSINPNDIFNIKY
+848 
-862 NTNIGHMNWNKVP
+862 
-875 LTPGPSDNGTIKL
+875 GTITPSFGLGGNTLKWNTGLTGGNSGLLKP

>member
-24 LNAFGKMVCEM
+24 LNAFGKVVCEM

-54 SEETPEYTLEIDNV
+54 SEESPEYTIEIDNV

-129 FAKNDLIR
+129 FVKNDLIR

-165 EGWFTVMA
+165 EGWFTVMV
-173 SEFVGEIFQDD
+173 SEFLGEIKQDKE
-184 DTEKVLNNDVPM
+184 TEWVERNDVPM

-204 IVQYGNTTEPSRQN
+204 IVQYGNITESSRQN
-218 AIYLHATENGV
+218 AIYLHATESGV

-241 SFSDKIVCSLGRI
+241 SFSGKIVASLGRI
-254 PNSEAFGLYMRKG
+254 PNGGGFGLYLQNG
-267 TIVSFDDETGK
+267 TIISLNSNSRKYNYHFNENGSFS
-278 DNYIF
+278 
-283 DHDGYFDL
+283 L
-291 GRGAITYNPATGV
+291 GQGAISYDPATGI
-304 VTIGSDVVIKWGANS
+304 VTIGSEVVIKWGANS

-340 NSVPPSEVG
+340 NSVPPSQVG

-371 KDGTPGKDGEPGKD
+371 KDGAPGKD
-385 GADGQ
+385 GADGEN
-390 DMRPNLLDY
+390 MRPNLLDY

-410 PNPDK
+410 PTDK
-415 TFALEGTRDEGLD
+415 GFTLNGTRAEGLD
-428 GHGAIKVETEQKVNV
+428 GHGAIKVETAQTVNV
-443 ESMIKEID
+443 ESLVKETY
-451 VDFFQQNVKNQISPS
+451 VDFFMQNVKSQIAPS

-474 LLGTIVERPVYT
+474 IMCAIEAQPVYT
-486 YLWTWDKNGLTMVDT
+486 YLWTWDTAGLTMVDT

-510 EQDTPKDGG
+510 EQDAPKDGG
-519 VKFQPTYSWTRHTV
+519 VKFQPTWEWTRHTV

-544 CLCLFRVM
+544 CLCLFRAI
-552 KKFTQQIHPI
+552 KKFTQQINPI

-595 KINMPSWVR
+595 KIDMPSWVR

-655 LYGISKNIC
+655 LYGISKDNC

-674 YSFHGNIFCENGQ
+674 YAFRGNIFCESGQ

-698 GVTQVTE
+698 GLTQVTE
-705 AEWNKYFTVQKDVNG
+705 AEWDKYFTAKKDVNG
-720 QELKNHLKPD
+720 QELKNHLEPD

-754 LPPYSDSAS
+754 LPPYSNSAE
-763 DYAKSLAFLGYKFY
+763 DYAKSLAYLGYKFY

-787 VNTIY
+787 VTTIY
-792 LSCIHAIIKVNG
+792 LSCIHAIIKVDG
-804 QDASK
+804 QDVSK
-809 SVYKLSKGGAVV
+809 SSYKLSKGGAVV

-834 LADSDSGTANSTIV
+834 LADSDSGTASSTIV
-848 DGSINPNDIFNIKY
+848 DESINPNDLWNIKY
-862 NTNIGHMNWNKVP
+862 NTNIGHMTWAKPN
-875 LTPGPSDNGTIKL
+875 PSNPDNGVLKP

>member
-24 LNAFGKMVCEM
+24 LNAFGKVVCEM

-54 SEETPEYTLEIDNV
+54 SEESPEYTLEIDNV

-75 AHELIIDQ
+75 AHELIIDK

-173 SEFVGEIFQDD
+173 SEFVGEIKQEEESEFV
-184 DTEKVLNNDVPM
+184 ERNDVPM

-204 IVQYGNTTEPSRQN
+204 IVQYGNTTVKSRQN

-229 PTIDLLNGVNSK
+229 PTIDLLDGVNSK
-241 SFSDKIVCSLGRI
+241 SFSGKIVASLGRI
-254 PNSEAFGLYMRKG
+254 PDGGGFGLYLRNG
-267 TIVSFDDETGK
+267 TIISLNSNSGKYNYHFKENGSFS
-278 DNYIF
+278 
-283 DHDGYFDL
+283 L
-291 GRGAITYNPATGV
+291 GQGAIDYDPATGV
-304 VTIGSDVVIKWGANS
+304 VTIGSGVVIKWGANS

-340 NSVPPSEVG
+340 NSVPTSEVG

-371 KDGTPGKDGEPGKD
+371 KDGAPGKD
-385 GADGQ
+385 GADGEN
-390 DMRPNLLDY
+390 MRPNLLDY

-415 TFALEGTRDEGLD
+415 SFALKGTRAEGLN
-428 GHGAIKVETEQKVNV
+428 GHGAVQIETAFKINGDLPTPD
-443 ESMIKEID
+443 SYT
-451 VDFFQQNVKNQISPS
+451 DFFQQNVKSQIAPS

-474 LLGTIVERPVYT
+474 LKSKLVAQPLYT
-486 YLWTWDKNGLTMVDT
+486 YLWTWDTDGLTMVDT
-501 TEKMIVDGK
+501 TEKIIVDGK

-519 VKFQPTYSWTRHTV
+519 VKFQPSPASWFRHTV
-533 TFKTSDNLPET
+533 TFKTAANLPDT
-544 CLCLFRVM
+544 CLCLFRVITKQVPQNLLM
-552 KKFTQQIHPI
+552 V
-562 IPCVYV
+562 PCVYV

-588 IVGIAVD
+588 IAGIAAD

-637 AMSGEGFDLG
+637 AMSGEGFDIG

-655 LYGISKNIC
+655 LYGVSKDEC

-674 YSFHGNIFCENGQ
+674 YAFRGNIFCESGQ

-698 GVTQVTE
+698 GLTQVTNDT
-705 AEWNKYFTVQKDVNG
+705 EWDKAFT
-720 QELKNHLKPD
+720 LKGSYYRPN
-730 FYNINPILLI
+730 FFVINPIVILSYDIGDKRTL
-740 SEGPKDVQGTIYIH
+740 S
-754 LPPYSDSAS
+754 LPPYGNNAN
-763 DYAKSLAFLGYKFY
+763 DYAESIAFLDYKFY
-777 VVNKLGKDSS
+777 IINKMSQVHNQNIIDIKAGVSGALYKKDS
-787 VNTIY
+787 TM
-792 LSCIHAIIKVNG
+792 
-804 QDASK
+804 ASGK
-809 SVYKLSKGGAVV
+809 SSISTYGLKTGKAVI
-821 LTGSI
+821 LTGCIEENGS
-826 DTKGNFYW
+826 FYW
-834 LADSDSGTANSTIV
+834 LVEEGSTSSDLGS
-848 DGSINPNDIFNIKY
+848 GSIEKPSFTIKD
-862 NTNIGHMNWNKVP
+862 NTNIGQMTWTKVP
-875 LTPGPSDNGTIKL
+875 LTPGPSDNGTIKP

>member
-24 LNAFGKMVCEM
+24 LNAFGKVVCEM

-54 SEETPEYTLEIDNV
+54 SEESPEYTLEIDNV

-129 FAKNDLIR
+129 FVKNDLIR

-173 SEFVGEIFQDD
+173 SEFVGEIYQND

-204 IVQYGNTTEPSRQN
+204 IVQYGNTTVKSRQN

-371 KDGTPGKDGEPGKD
+371 KDGAPGKDGT
-385 GADGQ
+385 DGQ

-410 PNPDK
+410 PTTDK
-415 TFALEGTRDEGLD
+415 TFELKGTRSDGLN
-428 GHGAIKVETEQKVNV
+428 GHGAVQIETAFKINGDLPTPD
-443 ESMIKEID
+443 SY
-451 VDFFQQNVKNQISPS
+451 VDFFQQNVKSKIAPS

-474 LLGTIVERPVYT
+474 LKSKSIAQPLYT
-486 YLWTWDKNGLTMVDT
+486 YMWTYDTNGLTMVDT

-510 EQDTPKDGG
+510 EQDTPKDGA
-519 VKFQPTYSWTRHTV
+519 VKFPPIHEWIYHTV
-533 TFKTSDNLPET
+533 TFKTAANLPDT
-544 CLCLFRVM
+544 CLCLFRAIT
-552 KKFTQQIHPI
+552 KQIPQSNFI
-562 IPCVYV
+562 VPALFLS
-568 TEPKLEVGKAASA
+568 EPKLELGKAASA

-588 IVGIAVD
+588 IAGIAAD

-620 KNAAFGTK
+620 KNAVFGTK

-637 AMSGEGFDLG
+637 AMSGEGFDFG
-647 GKDTNVVG
+647 GKDRNVVG
-655 LYGISKNIC
+655 LYGIYKDNG
-664 RVIIDPKNEK
+664 RVIIDPKNER
-674 YSFHGNIFCENGQ
+674 YSFHGNIICESGK
-687 VNGLLVGSYLK
+687 VNGLLEGSYLK
-698 GVTQVTE
+698 GLTQIRNE
-705 AEWNKYFTVQKDVNG
+705 KEWEGVFFQDKGDTKW
-720 QELKNHLKPD
+720 KPS
-730 FYNINPILLI
+730 FYSINPILLI
-740 SEGPKDVQGTIYIH
+740 SYLPETNPIIY
-754 LPPYSDSAS
+754 LPPYGKEAS
-763 DYAKSLAFLGYKFY
+763 DYAESLAFIDYKFY
-777 VVNKLGKDSS
+777 IINKTGTGYIAVKTYGSK
-787 VNTIY
+787 
-792 LSCIHAIIKVNG
+792 IKV
-804 QDASK
+804 
-809 SVYKLSKGGAVV
+809 KGGNGISQKSYNILNGTTAV
-821 LTGSI
+821 LTGAIES
-826 DTKGNFYW
+826 DGSFYW
-834 LADSDSGTANSTIV
+834 VAEK
-848 DGSINPNDIFNIKY
+848 GSISQE
-862 NTNIGHMNWNKVP
+862 V
-875 LTPGPSDNGTIKL
+875 SNGTIDIKRNDPIFDKKYLTQFGWKLNDITPTKPSNPGGDIG

>member
-24 LNAFGKMVCEM
+24 LNAFGKVVCEM

-137 CQRVEVGSDGVTK
+137 CQRVEVGSDGKTK

-173 SEFVGEIFQDD
+173 SEFVGEIKQEEESEFV
-184 DTEKVLNNDVPM
+184 ESNDVPM

-204 IVQYGNTTEPSRQN
+204 IVQYGNITEPSRQN
-218 AIYLHATENGV
+218 AIYLHATESGV

-241 SFSDKIVCSLGRI
+241 SFSGKIVASLGRI
-254 PNSEAFGLYMRKG
+254 PNGGGFGLYLQNG
-267 TIVSFDDETGK
+267 TIISLNSNSGKYNYHFNENGSFS
-278 DNYIF
+278 
-283 DHDGYFDL
+283 L
-291 GRGAITYNPATGV
+291 GQGAISYDPATGV

-371 KDGTPGKDGEPGKD
+371 KDGTPGKDG
-385 GADGQ
+385 ADGEN
-390 DMRPNLLDY
+390 MRPNLLDY

-410 PNPDK
+410 PKDK
-415 TFALEGTRDEGLD
+415 GFTLVGTRAEGLD
-428 GHGAIKVETEQKVNV
+428 GHGAVQIETAFKINGDLPTPD
-443 ESMIKEID
+443 SN
-451 VDFFQQNVKNQISPS
+451 VDFFQQNVKSQIAPS

-474 LLGTIVERPVYT
+474 LKGRGVANPVYT
-486 YLWTWDKNGLTMVDT
+486 YLWTWATDGLTMVDT

-510 EQDTPKDGG
+510 EQDTPKDGA
-519 VKFQPTYSWTRHTV
+519 VKFQPTAGPWVRHIV
-533 TFKTSDNLPET
+533 TFKTAAKLPDT
-544 CLCLFRVM
+544 CLCLFRVIT
-552 KKFTQQIHPI
+552 KQVPQNLLLV
-562 IPCVYV
+562 PCAYV

-588 IVGIAVD
+588 IADIAID
-595 KINMPSWVR
+595 KVSWVR

-620 KNAAFGTK
+620 KNAVFGTK

-637 AMSGEGFDLG
+637 AMSGEGFDFG

-655 LYGISKNIC
+655 LYAIYKNDC
-664 RVIIDPKNEK
+664 RVIIDPKNER
-674 YSFHGNIFCENGQ
+674 YSFHGNIICDSGR
-687 VNGLLVGSYLK
+687 VNGLLEGSYIK
-698 GVTQVTE
+698 GLTQISNQN
-705 AEWNKYFTVQKDVNG
+705 EWEGVFF
-720 QELKNHLKPD
+720 QEKGDTQWKPS
-730 FYNINPILLI
+730 FYSINPILLI
-740 SEGPKDVQGTIYIH
+740 TYLPETNPIIY
-754 LPPYSDSAS
+754 LPPYGKEAS
-763 DYAKSLAFLGYKFY
+763 DYAESLAFIDYKFY
-777 VVNKLGKDSS
+777 IINKTGAGYIAVKTYGSK
-787 VNTIY
+787 
-792 LSCIHAIIKVNG
+792 IKV
-804 QDASK
+804 
-809 SVYKLSKGGAVV
+809 KGGNGISQSSYNILNGTTTV

-826 DTKGNFYW
+826 ESDGSFYW
-834 LADSDSGTANSTIV
+834 VAEK
-848 DGSINPNDIFNIKY
+848 GSISQE
-862 NTNIGHMNWNKVP
+862 V
-875 LTPGPSDNGTIKL
+875 SNGTIDIKRNDPIFDKKYLNQFGWKNNLVTPTKPSNPGGDIG

>member
-24 LNAFGKMVCEM
+24 LNAFGKVVCEM

-137 CQRVEVGSDGVTK
+137 CQRVEVGSDGKTK

-173 SEFVGEIFQDD
+173 SEFVGEIKQKEESEFV
-184 DTEKVLNNDVPM
+184 ESNDVPM

-204 IVQYGNTTEPSRQN
+204 IVQYGNTTETNRQN

-229 PTIDLLNGVNSK
+229 PTIDLLNGVDSK
-241 SFSDKIVCSLGRI
+241 SFSGKIVASLGRI
-254 PNSEAFGLYMRKG
+254 PNGGGFGLYLQNG
-267 TIVSFDDETGK
+267 TIISLNSNSGK
-278 DNYIF
+278 YNYHF
-283 DHDGYFDL
+283 NENGGFSL
-291 GRGAITYNPATGV
+291 GQGAIDYDPATGV

-371 KDGTPGKDGEPGKD
+371 KDGAPGKD
-385 GADGQ
+385 GADGEN
-390 DMRPNLLDY
+390 MRPNLLDY

-410 PNPDK
+410 PTDK
-415 TFALEGTRDEGLD
+415 GFTLNGTRAEGLD
-428 GHGAIKVETEQKVNV
+428 GHGAIKVETAQTVNV
-443 ESMIKEID
+443 ESLVKETY
-451 VDFFQQNVKNQISPS
+451 VDFFMQNVKSQIAPS

-474 LLGTIVERPVYT
+474 IMCAIEAQPVYT
-486 YLWTWDKNGLTMVDT
+486 YLWTWDTAGLTMVDT

-510 EQDTPKDGG
+510 EQDAPKDGG
-519 VKFQPTYSWTRHTV
+519 VKFQPTWEWTRHTV
-533 TFKTSDNLPET
+533 TFKTSGNLPET
-544 CLCLFRVM
+544 CLCLFRAI
-552 KKFTQQIHPI
+552 KKFTQQINPI

-637 AMSGEGFDLG
+637 AMSGEGFDIG
-647 GKDTNVVG
+647 GKDKNVVG
-655 LYGISKNIC
+655 LYGISKNEC

-674 YSFHGNIFCENGQ
+674 YAFHGNIFCESGQ

-698 GVTQVTE
+698 GLTQVTNE
-705 AEWNKYFTVQKDVNG
+705 NEWNKTF
-720 QELKNHLKPD
+720 ELKGNYYRPN
-730 FYNINPILLI
+730 FFEINPIVILSYDIGNKRTL
-740 SEGPKDVQGTIYIH
+740 S
-754 LPPYSDSAS
+754 LPPYGNTAN
-763 DYAKSLAFLGYKFY
+763 DYAESIAFLDYKFY
-777 VVNKLGKDSS
+777 LINKMSQVLNQNIIDIKAGVSGALYKKDS
-787 VNTIY
+787 TM
-792 LSCIHAIIKVNG
+792 
-804 QDASK
+804 ASGK
-809 SVYKLSKGGAVV
+809 SSISYYKLKTGKAVI
-821 LTGSI
+821 LTGCI
-826 DTKGNFYW
+826 EENGNFYW
-834 LADSDSGTANSTIV
+834 LVEEGSMSSDLGS
-848 DGSINPNDIFNIKY
+848 GSIEKPSFTIKD
-862 NTNIGHMNWNKVP
+862 NTNIGQMTWSKVP
-875 LTPGPSDNGTIKL
+875 LTPNPDGGIIKP

>member
-24 LNAFGKMVCEM
+24 LNAFGKVVCEM

-129 FAKNDLIR
+129 FVKNDLIR

-173 SEFVGEIFQDD
+173 SEFVGEIKQEEESEFV
-184 DTEKVLNNDVPM
+184 ESNDVPM

-204 IVQYGNTTEPSRQN
+204 IVQYGNITEPSRQN

-241 SFSDKIVCSLGRI
+241 SFSDKIVASLGRI
-254 PNSEAFGLYMRKG
+254 PDGGGFGLYLKNG
-267 TIVSFDDETGK
+267 TIISLNSNSGKYNYHFKENGSFS
-278 DNYIF
+278 
-283 DHDGYFDL
+283 L
-291 GRGAITYNPATGV
+291 GQGAIDYDPATGV

-340 NSVPPSEVG
+340 NSVPPSQVG

-371 KDGTPGKDGEPGKD
+371 RDGAPGKD
-385 GADGQ
+385 GADGEN
-390 DMRPNLLDY
+390 MRPNLLDY

-415 TFALEGTRDEGLD
+415 TFALKGTRAEGLN
-428 GHGAIKVETEQKVNV
+428 GHGAVQIETAFKINGDLPTPD
-443 ESMIKEID
+443 SY
-451 VDFFQQNVKNQISPS
+451 VDFFQQNVKSKIAPS

-474 LLGTIVERPVYT
+474 LKSKSFAQPLYT
-486 YLWTWDKNGLTMVDT
+486 YMWTYDTNGLTMVDT

-510 EQDTPKDGG
+510 EQDTPKDGA
-519 VKFQPTYSWTRHTV
+519 VKFPPIHEWTYHTV
-533 TFKTSDNLPET
+533 TFKTAANLPDT
-544 CLCLFRVM
+544 CLCLFRAIT
-552 KKFTQQIHPI
+552 KQIPQSNFI
-562 IPCVYV
+562 VPALFLS
-568 TEPKLEVGKAASA
+568 EPKLEVGKAASA

-588 IVGIAVD
+588 IADIAID
-595 KINMPSWVR
+595 KVSWVR

-655 LYGISKNIC
+655 LYGVSKDEC

-674 YSFHGNIFCENGQ
+674 YAFRGNIFCESGQ

-698 GVTQVTE
+698 GLTQVTNDT
-705 AEWNKYFTVQKDVNG
+705 EWDKAFT
-720 QELKNHLKPD
+720 LKGSYYRPN
-730 FYNINPILLI
+730 FFVINPIVILSYDIGDKRTL
-740 SEGPKDVQGTIYIH
+740 S
-754 LPPYSDSAS
+754 LPPYGNNVN
-763 DYAKSLAFLGYKFY
+763 DYAESIAFLDYKFY
-777 VVNKLGKDSS
+777 IINKMSQVLNQNIIDIKAGVSGALYKKDS
-787 VNTIY
+787 TM
-792 LSCIHAIIKVNG
+792 
-804 QDASK
+804 ASGK
-809 SVYKLSKGGAVV
+809 SSISTYRLKTGKAVI
-821 LTGSI
+821 LTGCIEENGS
-826 DTKGNFYW
+826 FYW
-834 LADSDSGTANSTIV
+834 LVEEGSTSSDLGS
-848 DGSINPNDIFNIKY
+848 GSIEKPSFAIKD
-862 NTNIGHMNWNKVP
+862 NTNIGQMTWTKVP
-875 LTPGPSDNGTIKL
+875 LTTGPSDNGTIKP

>member
-24 LNAFGKMVCEM
+24 LNAFGKVVCEM

-54 SEETPEYTLEIDNV
+54 SEESPEYTLEIDNV

-129 FAKNDLIR
+129 FVKNDLIR

-173 SEFVGEIFQDD
+173 SEFVGEIMQEEESEFV
-184 DTEKVLNNDVPM
+184 ESNDVPM

-204 IVQYGNTTEPSRQN
+204 IVQYGNITEPSRQN
-218 AIYLHATENGV
+218 AIYLHATKNGV

-241 SFSDKIVCSLGRI
+241 SFSGKIVASLGRI
-254 PNSEAFGLYMRKG
+254 PDGGGFGLYLRNG
-267 TIVSFDDETGK
+267 TIISLNSNSGKYNYHFKENGSFS
-278 DNYIF
+278 
-283 DHDGYFDL
+283 L
-291 GRGAITYNPATGV
+291 GQGAIDYDPKTGV

-371 KDGTPGKDGEPGKD
+371 KDGTPGKDG
-385 GADGQ
+385 ADGEN
-390 DMRPNLLDY
+390 MRPNLLDY

-415 TFALEGTRDEGLD
+415 YFALKGTRAEGLN
-428 GHGAIKVETEQKVNV
+428 GHGAVQIETAFKINGDLPTPD
-443 ESMIKEID
+443 SN
-451 VDFFQQNVKNQISPS
+451 VDFFQQNVKSQIAPS
-466 TWYTLSFY
+466 AWYTLSFY
-474 LLGTIVERPVYT
+474 LNGRGVANPVYT
-486 YLWTWDKNGLTMVDT
+486 YLWTWATDGLTMVDT

-510 EQDTPKDGG
+510 EQDTPKDGA
-519 VKFQPTYSWTRHTV
+519 VKFQPTRAWVRHIV
-533 TFKTSDNLPET
+533 TFKTAAKLPDT
-544 CLCLFRVM
+544 CLCLFRVIT
-552 KKFTQQIHPI
+552 KQIQQNFPFV
-562 IPCVYV
+562 PCVYI

-588 IVGIAVD
+588 IADIAID
-595 KINMPSWVR
+595 KVSWVR

-655 LYGISKNIC
+655 LYGVSKDEC

-674 YSFHGNIFCENGQ
+674 YAFRGNIFCESGQ

-698 GVTQVTE
+698 GLTQVTNDT
-705 AEWNKYFTVQKDVNG
+705 EWDKAFT
-720 QELKNHLKPD
+720 LKGSYYRPN
-730 FYNINPILLI
+730 FFVINPIVILSYDIGDKRTL
-740 SEGPKDVQGTIYIH
+740 S
-754 LPPYSDSAS
+754 LPPYGNNAN
-763 DYAKSLAFLGYKFY
+763 DYAESIAFLDYKFY
-777 VVNKLGKDSS
+777 IINKMSQVLNQNIIDIKAGVSGALYKKDS
-787 VNTIY
+787 TM
-792 LSCIHAIIKVNG
+792 
-804 QDASK
+804 ASGK
-809 SVYKLSKGGAVV
+809 SSISTYRLKTGKAVI
-821 LTGSI
+821 LTGCI
-826 DTKGNFYW
+826 EGNGSFYW
-834 LADSDSGTANSTIV
+834 LVEEGSTSSDLGS
-848 DGSINPNDIFNIKY
+848 GSIEKPSFTIKD
-862 NTNIGHMNWNKVP
+862 NTNIGQMTWTKVP
-875 LTPGPSDNGTIKL
+875 LTTGPSDNGTIKP

>member
-24 LNAFGKMVCEM
+24 LNAFGKVVCEM

-137 CQRVEVGSDGVTK
+137 CQRVEVGSDGKTK

-173 SEFVGEIFQDD
+173 SEFVGEIYQND

-241 SFSDKIVCSLGRI
+241 SFSGKIVCSLGRI

-340 NSVPPSEVG
+340 NSVPPSQVG

-371 KDGTPGKDGEPGKD
+371 KDGAPGKDGT
-385 GADGQ
+385 DGQ

-410 PNPDK
+410 PTTDK
-415 TFALEGTRDEGLD
+415 TFELKGTRSDGLN
-428 GHGAIKVETEQKVNV
+428 GHGAVQIETAFKING
-443 ESMIKEID
+443 D
-451 VDFFQQNVKNQISPS
+451 LPTPDLYVDFFQQNVKSKIAPS

-474 LLGTIVERPVYT
+474 LKSKSIAQPLYT
-486 YLWTWDKNGLTMVDT
+486 YMWTYDTNGLTMVDT

-510 EQDTPKDGG
+510 EQDTPKDGA
-519 VKFQPTYSWTRHTV
+519 VKFPPIHGWTYHTV
-533 TFKTSDNLPET
+533 TFKTAANLPDT
-544 CLCLFRVM
+544 CLCLFRAIT
-552 KKFTQQIHPI
+552 KQIPQSNFI
-562 IPCVYV
+562 VPALFLS
-568 TEPKLEVGKAASA
+568 EPKLELGKAASA

-588 IVGIAVD
+588 IAGIAVD

-609 TTELGADYVAA
+609 TTELGADYVVA

-655 LYGISKNIC
+655 LYGISKDIC
-664 RVIIDPKNEK
+664 RVIIDPKNER
-674 YSFHGNIFCENGQ
+674 YSFRGNIICESGK
-687 VNGLLVGSYLK
+687 VNGLLEGSYLK
-698 GVTQVTE
+698 GLTQIRNE
-705 AEWNKYFTVQKDVNG
+705 EEW
-720 QELKNHLKPD
+720 KNVFFQDKGDTKWKPS
-730 FYNINPILLI
+730 FFSINPILLI
-740 SEGPKDVQGTIYIH
+740 SYLPETNPIIY
-754 LPPYSDSAS
+754 LPPYGKEAS
-763 DYAKSLAFLGYKFY
+763 DYAESLAFLDYKFY
-777 VVNKLGKDSS
+777 IINKTGAGYIAVKTYGSK
-787 VNTIY
+787 
-792 LSCIHAIIKVNG
+792 IKV
-804 QDASK
+804 
-809 SVYKLSKGGAVV
+809 KGGNGISQSSYNILNGTTAV
-821 LTGSI
+821 LTGAIES
-826 DTKGNFYW
+826 DGSFYW
-834 LADSDSGTANSTIV
+834 VAEKGGISQEVS
-848 DGSINPNDIFNIKY
+848 
-862 NTNIGHMNWNKVP
+862 
-875 LTPGPSDNGTIKL
+875 NGTIDIKRNDPIFDKKYLNQFVWKNDLVTHPKPLEPRR

>member
-24 LNAFGKMVCEM
+24 LNAFGKVVCEM

-54 SEETPEYTLEIDNV
+54 SEESPEYTLEIDNV

-129 FAKNDLIR
+129 FVKNDLIR

-173 SEFVGEIFQDD
+173 SEFSGTIKQSEV
-184 DTEKVLNNDVPM
+184 TEWVSNDGGQM

-204 IVQYGNTTEPSRQN
+204 IVQYGNTTVKSRQN
-218 AIYLHATENGV
+218 AIYLHATEKGV
-229 PTIDLLNGVNSK
+229 PTIDLLQGINEK
-241 SFSDKIVCSLGRI
+241 SFSEKIVCSLGRI
-254 PNSEAFGLYMRKG
+254 PNSEKFGLYMSKG
-267 TIVSFDDETGK
+267 TIISVDKNG
-278 DNYIF
+278 DNYVF
-283 DHDGYFDL
+283 DEDGYFNL
-291 GRGAITYNPATGV
+291 GRGAITYDPKTGV
-304 VTIGSDVVIKWGANS
+304 VTIGSEVVIKWGANS

-371 KDGTPGKDGEPGKD
+371 RDGAPGKDGTD
-385 GADGQ
+385 GEN
-390 DMRPNLLDY
+390 MRPNLLDY

-415 TFALEGTRDEGLD
+415 TFALEGTRAEGLN
-428 GHGAIKVETEQKVNV
+428 GHGAIKVESEQTVNV
-443 ESMIKEID
+443 ESPIKEIN
-451 VDFFQQNVKNQISPS
+451 VDFFQQNVKNQIAPS

-544 CLCLFRVM
+544 CLCLFRVV

-562 IPCVYV
+562 VPCVYV
-568 TEPKLEVGKAASA
+568 TEPKFEVGKAASA

-674 YSFHGNIFCENGQ
+674 YAFHGNIFCESGQ

-698 GVTQVTE
+698 GLTQVTNE
-705 AEWNKYFTVQKDVNG
+705 NEWNKAF
-720 QELKNHLKPD
+720 ELKGSYYRPN
-730 FYNINPILLI
+730 FFVINPIVVLSYEIGGTRKI
-740 SEGPKDVQGTIYIH
+740 S
-754 LPPYSDSAS
+754 LPPYGNKPD
-763 DYAKSLAFLGYKFY
+763 DYAESIAFLDYKFY
-777 VVNKLGKDSS
+777 IINKMPQVLSQNIIDIKTGIPGALYKKDSTMS
-787 VNTIY
+787 
-792 LSCIHAIIKVNG
+792 SG
-804 QDASK
+804 K
-809 SVYKLSKGGAVV
+809 SSISNYRLMTGKAVI
-821 LTGSI
+821 LTGCI
-826 DTKGNFYW
+826 EGNGSFYW
-834 LADSDSGTANSTIV
+834 LVEEGSTSSDLGS
-848 DGSINPNDIFNIKY
+848 GSIEKPSFTIKD
-862 NTNIGHMNWNKVP
+862 NTNIGQLTWNKVP
-875 LTPGPSDNGTIKL
+875 LAPDPSDNGTIKP

>member
-24 LNAFGKMVCEM
+24 LNAFGKVVCEM

-54 SEETPEYTLEIDNV
+54 SEESPEYTLEIDNV

-129 FAKNDLIR
+129 FVKNDLIR

-173 SEFVGEIFQDD
+173 SEFVGEIYQND

-241 SFSDKIVCSLGRI
+241 SFSGKIVCSLGRI

-340 NSVPPSEVG
+340 NSVPPSQVG

-371 KDGTPGKDGEPGKD
+371 RDGAPGKD
-385 GADGQ
+385 GADGEN
-390 DMRPNLLDY
+390 MRPNLLDY

-410 PNPDK
+410 PTDK
-415 TFALEGTRDEGLD
+415 GFTLNGTRAEGLD
-428 GHGAIKVETEQKVNV
+428 GHGAIKVETAQTVNV
-443 ESMIKEID
+443 ESLVKETY
-451 VDFFQQNVKNQISPS
+451 VDFFMQNVKSQIAPS

-474 LLGTIVERPVYT
+474 IMCAIEAQPVYT
-486 YLWTWDKNGLTMVDT
+486 YLWTWDTAGLTMVDT

-510 EQDTPKDGG
+510 EQDAPKDGG
-519 VKFQPTYSWTRHTV
+519 VKFQPTWEWTRHTV
-533 TFKTSDNLPET
+533 TFKTSGNLPET
-544 CLCLFRVM
+544 CLCLFRAI
-552 KKFTQQIHPI
+552 KKFTQQINPI

-588 IVGIAVD
+588 IAGIAAD
-595 KINMPSWVR
+595 KIDMPSWVR

-637 AMSGEGFDLG
+637 AMSGEGFDIG
-647 GKDTNVVG
+647 GKDKNVVG
-655 LYGISKNIC
+655 LYGISKNEC

-674 YSFHGNIFCENGQ
+674 YAFHGNIFCESGQ

-698 GVTQVTE
+698 GLTQVTNE
-705 AEWNKYFTVQKDVNG
+705 NEWNKTF
-720 QELKNHLKPD
+720 ELKGNYYRPN
-730 FYNINPILLI
+730 FFEINPIVILSYDIGNKRTL
-740 SEGPKDVQGTIYIH
+740 S
-754 LPPYSDSAS
+754 LPPYGNTAN
-763 DYAKSLAFLGYKFY
+763 DYAESIAFLDYKFY
-777 VVNKLGKDSS
+777 LINKMSQVLNQNIIDIKAGVSNALYKKDS
-787 VNTIY
+787 TM
-792 LSCIHAIIKVNG
+792 
-804 QDASK
+804 ASGK
-809 SVYKLSKGGAVV
+809 SSISTYRLMTGKAVI
-821 LTGSI
+821 LTGCI
-826 DTKGNFYW
+826 EENGNFYW
-834 LADSDSGTANSTIV
+834 LVEEGSMSSDLGS
-848 DGSINPNDIFNIKY
+848 GSIEKPSFTIKD
-862 NTNIGHMNWNKVP
+862 NTNIGQMTWSKVP
-875 LTPGPSDNGTIKL
+875 LTPNPDGGIIKP

>member
-24 LNAFGKMVCEM
+24 LNAFGKVVCEM

-137 CQRVEVGSDGVTK
+137 CQRVEVGTDGVTK

-173 SEFVGEIFQDD
+173 SEFLGEIKQDKE
-184 DTEKVLNNDVPM
+184 TEWVERNDVPM

-204 IVQYGNTTEPSRQN
+204 IVQYGNTTETNRQN

-229 PTIDLLNGVNSK
+229 PTIDLLNGVDSK
-241 SFSDKIVCSLGRI
+241 SFSGKIVASLGRI
-254 PNSEAFGLYMRKG
+254 PNGGGFGLYLQNG
-267 TIVSFDDETGK
+267 TIISLNSKSKKF
-278 DNYIF
+278 NY
-283 DHDGYFDL
+283 YFDEDGSFIL
-291 GRGAITYNPATGV
+291 GQGAIDYDPATGV

-371 KDGTPGKDGEPGKD
+371 KDGAPGKDGT
-385 GADGQ
+385 DGQ

-410 PNPDK
+410 PTTDK
-415 TFALEGTRDEGLD
+415 TFELKGTRSDGLN
-428 GHGAIKVETEQKVNV
+428 GHGAVQIETAFKINGDLPTPD
-443 ESMIKEID
+443 SY
-451 VDFFQQNVKNQISPS
+451 VDFFQQNVKSKIAPS

-474 LLGTIVERPVYT
+474 LKSKSIAQPLYT
-486 YLWTWDKNGLTMVDT
+486 YMWTYDTNGLTMVDT

-510 EQDTPKDGG
+510 EQDTPKDGA
-519 VKFQPTYSWTRHTV
+519 VKFSPIHEWTYHTV
-533 TFKTSDNLPET
+533 TFKTAANLPDT
-544 CLCLFRVM
+544 CLCLFRAIT
-552 KKFTQQIHPI
+552 KQIPQSNFI
-562 IPCVYV
+562 VPALFLS
-568 TEPKLEVGKAASA
+568 EPKLELGKAASA

-588 IVGIAVD
+588 IAGIAAD

-628 DADGKFTGI
+628 DSEGKFSGI
-637 AMSGEGFDLG
+637 AMSGGGFDIG
-647 GKDTNVVG
+647 GQNVIG
-655 LYGISKNIC
+655 LYAISKDKCAVKIN
-664 RVIIDPKNEK
+664 PTTGE
-674 YSFHGNIFCENGQ
+674 YIFVGKILCEEGQ
-687 VNGLLVGSYLK
+687 MNGLLNGSYIK
-698 GVTQVTE
+698 GITQITNE
-705 AEWNKYFTVQKDVNG
+705 AEWDDILPVYKETYY
-720 QELKNHLKPD
+720 KPD
-730 FYNINPILLI
+730 FYKLNPIVIL
-740 SEGPKDVQGTIYIH
+740 SYAKVDAPMIY
-754 LPPYSDSAS
+754 LPPYDKTAEKLLEAYQFIGYTFWIVNKSGKTISIEPVSSIKIENNTVVTNASGESVLTKSYSNANLQQRKIANGKSAS
-763 DYAKSLAFLGYKFY
+763 
-777 VVNKLGKDSS
+777 
-787 VNTIY
+787 
-792 LSCIHAIIKVNG
+792 
-804 QDASK
+804 
-809 SVYKLSKGGAVV
+809 
-821 LTGSI
+821 LTGVM
-826 DTKGNFYW
+826 
-834 LADSDSGTANSTIV
+834 DSDGKFFWVIEKIGVNEAITGST
-848 DGSINPNDIFNIKY
+848 
-862 NTNIGHMNWNKVP
+862 
-875 LTPGPSDNGTIKL
+875 GTITPSFGLGGNTLKWNTGLTGGNSGLLKP

>member
-24 LNAFGKMVCEM
+24 LNAFGKVVCEM

-54 SEETPEYTLEIDNV
+54 SEESPEYTLEIDNV

-129 FAKNDLIR
+129 FVKNDLIR

-173 SEFVGEIFQDD
+173 SEFVGEIMQEEESEFV
-184 DTEKVLNNDVPM
+184 ESNDVPM

-204 IVQYGNTTEPSRQN
+204 IVQYGNITDTSRQN

-241 SFSDKIVCSLGRI
+241 SFSGKIVASLGRI
-254 PNSEAFGLYMRKG
+254 PDGGGFGLYLQNG
-267 TIVSFDDETGK
+267 TIISLNSNSGK
-278 DNYIF
+278 YNYHF
-283 DHDGYFDL
+283 NENGRFSL
-291 GRGAITYNPATGV
+291 GQGAIDYDPATGV

-371 KDGTPGKDGEPGKD
+371 KDGAPGKDGT
-385 GADGQ
+385 DGQ

-410 PNPDK
+410 PTTDK
-415 TFALEGTRDEGLD
+415 TFELKGTRSDGLN
-428 GHGAIKVETEQKVNV
+428 GHGAVQIETAFKINGDLPTPD
-443 ESMIKEID
+443 SY
-451 VDFFQQNVKNQISPS
+451 VDFFQQNVKSKIAPS

-474 LLGTIVERPVYT
+474 LKSKSIAQPLYT
-486 YLWTWDKNGLTMVDT
+486 YMWTYDTNGLTMVDT

-510 EQDTPKDGG
+510 EQDTPKDGA
-519 VKFQPTYSWTRHTV
+519 VKFSPIHEWTYHTV
-533 TFKTSDNLPET
+533 TFKTAANLPDT
-544 CLCLFRVM
+544 CLCLFRAIT
-552 KKFTQQIHPI
+552 KQIPQSNFI
-562 IPCVYV
+562 VPALFLS
-568 TEPKLEVGKAASA
+568 EPKLEVGKAASA

-588 IVGIAVD
+588 IADIAID
-595 KINMPSWVR
+595 KVSWVR

-655 LYGISKNIC
+655 LYGVSKDEC

-674 YSFHGNIFCENGQ
+674 YAFRGNIFCESGQ

-698 GVTQVTE
+698 GLTQVTNDT
-705 AEWNKYFTVQKDVNG
+705 EWDKAFT
-720 QELKNHLKPD
+720 LKGSYYRPN
-730 FYNINPILLI
+730 FFVINPIVILSYDIGDKRTL
-740 SEGPKDVQGTIYIH
+740 S
-754 LPPYSDSAS
+754 LPPYGNNAN
-763 DYAKSLAFLGYKFY
+763 DYAESIAFLDYKFY
-777 VVNKLGKDSS
+777 IINKMSQVLNQNIIDIKAGVSGALYKKDS
-787 VNTIY
+787 TM
-792 LSCIHAIIKVNG
+792 
-804 QDASK
+804 ASGK
-809 SVYKLSKGGAVV
+809 SSISTYRLKTGKAVI
-821 LTGSI
+821 LTGCIEENGS
-826 DTKGNFYW
+826 FYW
-834 LADSDSGTANSTIV
+834 LVEEGSTSSDLGS
-848 DGSINPNDIFNIKY
+848 GSIEKPSFTIKD
-862 NTNIGHMNWNKVP
+862 NTNIGQMTWTKVP
-875 LTPGPSDNGTIKL
+875 LTTGPSDNGTIKP

>member
-24 LNAFGKMVCEM
+24 LNAFGKVVCEM

-54 SEETPEYTLEIDNV
+54 SEESPEYTLEIDNV

-104 LRTDEHGNQYYLI
+104 LRTDEHGSQYYLI

-173 SEFVGEIFQDD
+173 SEFVGEIYQKD

-371 KDGTPGKDGEPGKD
+371 KDGTPGKDG
-385 GADGQ
+385 ADGEN
-390 DMRPNLLDY
+390 MRPNLLDY

-415 TFALEGTRDEGLD
+415 TFALEGTRAEGLN
-428 GHGAIKVETEQKVNV
+428 GHGAIKVESEQTVNV
-443 ESMIKEID
+443 ESPIKEIN
-451 VDFFQQNVKNQISPS
+451 VDFFQQNVKNQIAPS

-486 YLWTWDKNGLTMVDT
+486 YLWTWDRNGLTMVDT

-674 YSFHGNIFCENGQ
+674 YAFHGNIFCESGQ

-698 GVTQVTE
+698 GLTQVTNE
-705 AEWNKYFTVQKDVNG
+705 NEWNKAF
-720 QELKNHLKPD
+720 ELKGSYYRPN
-730 FYNINPILLI
+730 FFVINPIVILSYDIGDKRTL
-740 SEGPKDVQGTIYIH
+740 S
-754 LPPYSDSAS
+754 LPPYGNNAN
-763 DYAKSLAFLGYKFY
+763 DYAESIAFLDYKFY
-777 VVNKLGKDSS
+777 IINKMSQVLNQNIIDIKAGVSGALYKKDS
-787 VNTIY
+787 TM
-792 LSCIHAIIKVNG
+792 
-804 QDASK
+804 ASGK
-809 SVYKLSKGGAVV
+809 SSISTYRLKTGKAVI
-821 LTGSI
+821 LTGCIEENGS
-826 DTKGNFYW
+826 FYW
-834 LADSDSGTANSTIV
+834 LVEEGSTSSDLGS
-848 DGSINPNDIFNIKY
+848 GSIEKPSFTIKD
-862 NTNIGHMNWNKVP
+862 NTNIGQMTWTKVP
-875 LTPGPSDNGTIKL
+875 LTTGPSDNGTIKP

>member
-24 LNAFGKMVCEM
+24 LNAFGKVVCEM

-54 SEETPEYTLEIDNV
+54 SEESPEYTLEIDNV

-129 FAKNDLIR
+129 FVKNDLIR

-173 SEFVGEIFQDD
+173 SEFVGEIKQEEESEFV
-184 DTEKVLNNDVPM
+184 ESNDVPM

-204 IVQYGNTTEPSRQN
+204 IVQYGNITEPSRQN

-241 SFSDKIVCSLGRI
+241 SFSGKIVASLGRI
-254 PNSEAFGLYMRKG
+254 PDGGGFGLYLKNG
-267 TIVSFDDETGK
+267 TIISLNSKSGEYNYHFNENGSFS
-278 DNYIF
+278 
-283 DHDGYFDL
+283 L
-291 GRGAITYNPATGV
+291 GQGAIKYDPATGV
-304 VTIGSDVVIKWGANS
+304 VTIGSEVVIKWGANS

-371 KDGTPGKDGEPGKD
+371 KDGAPGKD
-385 GADGQ
+385 GADGEN
-390 DMRPNLLDY
+390 MRPNLLDY
-399 TEFKQETFDNV
+399 TEFRQETFDNV

-415 TFALEGTRDEGLD
+415 TFALKGTRAEGLN
-428 GHGAIKVETEQKVNV
+428 GHGAVQVKTAFKINGDLPTPD
-443 ESMIKEID
+443 SY
-451 VDFFQQNVKNQISPS
+451 VDFFQQNVKSKIAPS

-474 LLGTIVERPVYT
+474 LKSKSLAQPLYT
-486 YLWTWDKNGLTMVDT
+486 YMWTYDTNGLTMVDT

-510 EQDTPKDGG
+510 EQDTPKDGA
-519 VKFQPTYSWTRHTV
+519 VKFPPIHEWTYHTV
-533 TFKTSDNLPET
+533 TFKTAANLPDT
-544 CLCLFRVM
+544 CLCLFRAIT
-552 KKFTQQIHPI
+552 KQIPQSNFI
-562 IPCVYV
+562 VPDLFLS
-568 TEPKLEVGKAASA
+568 EPKLELGKAASA

-588 IVGIAVD
+588 IADIAAD

-620 KNAAFGTK
+620 KNAVFGTK
-628 DADGKFTGI
+628 DAEGKFTGI

-655 LYGISKNIC
+655 LYGISKDIC

-674 YSFHGNIFCENGQ
+674 YAFHGNIFCESGQ
-687 VNGLLVGSYLK
+687 VNGLVVGSYLK
-698 GVTQVTE
+698 GLTQVTNE
-705 AEWNKYFTVQKDVNG
+705 DEWNEAF
-720 QELKNHLKPD
+720 ELKGSYYRPN
-730 FYNINPILLI
+730 FFVINPIVVLSYEIGGTRKI
-740 SEGPKDVQGTIYIH
+740 S
-754 LPPYSDSAS
+754 LPPYGNTPD
-763 DYAKSLAFLGYKFY
+763 DYAESIAFLDYKFY
-777 VVNKLGKDSS
+777 IINKMPQVLSKNIIDIKTGIPDALYKKDSTMS
-787 VNTIY
+787 
-792 LSCIHAIIKVNG
+792 SG
-804 QDASK
+804 K
-809 SVYKLSKGGAVV
+809 SSISNYRLMTGKAVI
-821 LTGSI
+821 LTGCI
-826 DTKGNFYW
+826 EGNGSFYW
-834 LADSDSGTANSTIV
+834 LVEEGSTSSDLGS
-848 DGSINPNDIFNIKY
+848 GSIEKPSFTIKG
-862 NTNIGHMNWNKVP
+862 NTKIGQLTWNKVP
-875 LTPGPSDNGTIKL
+875 LAFGPSDNGTIKP

>member
-24 LNAFGKMVCEM
+24 LNAFGKVVCEM

-54 SEETPEYTLEIDNV
+54 SEESPEYTLEIDNV

-129 FAKNDLIR
+129 FVKNDLIR

-173 SEFVGEIFQDD
+173 SEFVGEIKQEEESEFV
-184 DTEKVLNNDVPM
+184 ESNDVPM

-204 IVQYGNTTEPSRQN
+204 IVQYGNITEPSRQN
-218 AIYLHATENGV
+218 AIYLHATKNGV

-241 SFSDKIVCSLGRI
+241 SFSGKIVASLGRI
-254 PNSEAFGLYMRKG
+254 PDGGGFGLYLQNG
-267 TIVSFDDETGK
+267 TIISLNSNSGKYNYHFNENGSFS
-278 DNYIF
+278 
-283 DHDGYFDL
+283 L
-291 GRGAITYNPATGV
+291 GQGAIDYDPKTGV
-304 VTIGSDVVIKWGANS
+304 VTIGSEVVIKWGANS

-371 KDGTPGKDGEPGKD
+371 KDGAPGKDGT
-385 GADGQ
+385 DGQ

-410 PNPDK
+410 PNSDK
-415 TFALEGTRDEGLD
+415 TFALKGTRSDGLN
-428 GHGAIKVETEQKVNV
+428 GHGAVQIETAFKINGDLPTPD
-443 ESMIKEID
+443 SY
-451 VDFFQQNVKNQISPS
+451 VDFFQQNVKSKIAPS

-474 LLGTIVERPVYT
+474 LKSKSIAQPLYT
-486 YLWTWDKNGLTMVDT
+486 YMWTYDTNGLTMVDT

-510 EQDTPKDGG
+510 EQDTPKDGA
-519 VKFQPTYSWTRHTV
+519 VKFPPIHEWTYHTV
-533 TFKTSDNLPET
+533 TFKTAANLPDT
-544 CLCLFRVM
+544 CLCLFRAIT
-552 KKFTQQIHPI
+552 KQIPQSNFI
-562 IPCVYV
+562 VPALFLS
-568 TEPKLEVGKAASA
+568 EPKLELGKAASA

-588 IVGIAVD
+588 IAGIAAD

-628 DADGKFTGI
+628 DAEGKFTGI

-655 LYGISKNIC
+655 LYGISKDNC

-674 YSFHGNIFCENGQ
+674 YAFRGNIFCESGQ

-698 GVTQVTE
+698 GLTQVTNE
-705 AEWNKYFTVQKDVNG
+705 DEWKKVFIAKDEDNKGNRW
-720 QELKNHLKPD
+720 KPD

-740 SEGPKDVQGTIYIH
+740 SYIPNSNPTIY
-754 LPPYSDSAS
+754 LPPNGNKPS
-763 DYAKSLAFLGYKFY
+763 DYAESLAFLGYKFY
-777 VVNKLGKDSS
+777 LINRLGSLNTNQISVRGIGSNIKVYGNDILQQTYKLG
-787 VNTIY
+787 
-792 LSCIHAIIKVNG
+792 
-804 QDASK
+804 
-809 SVYKLSKGGAVV
+809 GGKAVV

-826 DTKGNFYW
+826 GSDGSFFW
-834 LADSDSGTANSTIV
+834 LAENGSASSDLGSDSIEKPS
-848 DGSINPNDIFNIKY
+848 FNIKD
-862 NTNIGHMNWNKVP
+862 NTNIGQMTWTKVP
-875 LTPGPSDNGTIKL
+875 LTTGPSDNGTIKP

>member
-24 LNAFGKMVCEM
+24 LNAFGKVVCEM

-173 SEFVGEIFQDD
+173 SEFVGEIYQND

-340 NSVPPSEVG
+340 NSVPPSQVG

-371 KDGTPGKDGEPGKD
+371 RDGTPGKDG
-385 GADGQ
+385 ADGEN
-390 DMRPNLLDY
+390 MRPNLLDY

-415 TFALEGTRDEGLD
+415 YFALKGTRAEGLN
-428 GHGAIKVETEQKVNV
+428 GHGAIKVETAQTVNV
-443 ESMIKEID
+443 ESLVKETY
-451 VDFFQQNVKNQISPS
+451 VDFFMQNVKSQIAPS

-474 LLGTIVERPVYT
+474 IICAIEAQPVYT
-486 YLWTWDKNGLTMVDT
+486 YLWTWDTAGLTMVDT

-510 EQDTPKDGG
+510 EQDAPKDGG
-519 VKFQPTYSWTRHTV
+519 VKFQPTWEWTRHTV

-655 LYGISKNIC
+655 LYGVSKDEC

-674 YSFHGNIFCENGQ
+674 YAFRGNIFCESGQ

-698 GVTQVTE
+698 GLTQVTNE
-705 AEWNKYFTVQKDVNG
+705 NEWNKTF
-720 QELKNHLKPD
+720 ELKGNYYRPN
-730 FYNINPILLI
+730 FFEINPIVILSYDIGNKRTL
-740 SEGPKDVQGTIYIH
+740 S
-754 LPPYSDSAS
+754 LPPYGNTANG
-763 DYAKSLAFLGYKFY
+763 YAESIAFLDYKFY
-777 VVNKLGKDSS
+777 LINKMSQVLNQNIIDIKAGVSNALYKKDS
-787 VNTIY
+787 TM
-792 LSCIHAIIKVNG
+792 
-804 QDASK
+804 ASGK
-809 SVYKLSKGGAVV
+809 SSISTYRLMTGKAVI
-821 LTGSI
+821 LTGCI
-826 DTKGNFYW
+826 EENGNFYW
-834 LADSDSGTANSTIV
+834 LVEEGSMSSDLGS
-848 DGSINPNDIFNIKY
+848 GSIEKPSFTIKD
-862 NTNIGHMNWNKVP
+862 NTNIGQMTWSKLP
-875 LTPGPSDNGTIKL
+875 LTPNPDGGIIKP

>member
-24 LNAFGKMVCEM
+24 LNAFGKVVCEM

-54 SEETPEYTLEIDNV
+54 SEESPEYTLEIDNV

-129 FAKNDLIR
+129 FMKDDLIR

-173 SEFVGEIFQDD
+173 SEFVGEIKQEEESEFV
-184 DTEKVLNNDVPM
+184 ESNDVPM

-204 IVQYGNTTEPSRQN
+204 IVQYGNTTVKSRQN

-229 PTIDLLNGVNSK
+229 PTIDLLNDVNSK
-241 SFSDKIVCSLGRI
+241 SFSGKIVASLGRI
-254 PNSEAFGLYMRKG
+254 PDGGGFGLYLQNG
-267 TIVSFDDETGK
+267 TIISLNSNSGNYNYRFSENGSFS
-278 DNYIF
+278 
-283 DHDGYFDL
+283 L
-291 GRGAITYNPATGV
+291 GQGAIDYDPQTGV

-371 KDGTPGKDGEPGKD
+371 KDGAPGKDGT
-385 GADGQ
+385 DGQ

-410 PNPDK
+410 PTTDK
-415 TFALEGTRDEGLD
+415 TFELKGTRSDGLN
-428 GHGAIKVETEQKVNV
+428 GHGAVQIETAFKINGDLPTPD
-443 ESMIKEID
+443 SY
-451 VDFFQQNVKNQISPS
+451 VDFFQQNVKSKIAPS

-474 LLGTIVERPVYT
+474 LKSKSIAQPLYT
-486 YLWTWDKNGLTMVDT
+486 YMWTYDTNGLTMVDT

-510 EQDTPKDGG
+510 EQDTPKDGA
-519 VKFQPTYSWTRHTV
+519 VKFSPIHEWTYHTV
-533 TFKTSDNLPET
+533 TFKTAANLPDT
-544 CLCLFRVM
+544 CLCLFRAIT
-552 KKFTQQIHPI
+552 KQIPQSNFI
-562 IPCVYV
+562 VPALFLS
-568 TEPKLEVGKAASA
+568 EPKLELGKAASA

-588 IVGIAVD
+588 IAGIAVD

-637 AMSGEGFDLG
+637 AMSGEGFDIG
-647 GKDTNVVG
+647 GKEKNVVG
-655 LYGISKNIC
+655 LYGISKNEC
-664 RVIIDPKNEK
+664 RVIIDPKGEK
-674 YSFHGNIFCENGQ
+674 YAFHGNIFCESGQ

-698 GVTQVTE
+698 GLTQVTNE
-705 AEWNKYFTVQKDVNG
+705 DEWKKVFTAKDKDNEG
-720 QELKNHLKPD
+720 NRWKPD

-740 SEGPKDVQGTIYIH
+740 SYIPNSTPTIY
-754 LPPYSDSAS
+754 LPPNGNKPS
-763 DYAKSLAFLGYKFY
+763 DYAESLAFLGYKFY
-777 VVNKLGKDSS
+777 LINRLGKGLTTNQIQVRGIGANIKVYGNDILQQTYKLG
-787 VNTIY
+787 
-792 LSCIHAIIKVNG
+792 
-804 QDASK
+804 
-809 SVYKLSKGGAVV
+809 GGRAVV

-826 DTKGNFYW
+826 GSDGGFFW
-834 LADSDSGTANSTIV
+834 LVEEGSTSSDLGS
-848 DGSINPNDIFNIKY
+848 GSIEKPLFTIKD
-862 NTNIGHMNWNKVP
+862 NTNIGQMTWTKVP
-875 LTPGPSDNGTIKL
+875 LIPGPSDNGTIKP

>member
-24 LNAFGKMVCEM
+24 LNAFGNVVCEM

-54 SEETPEYTLEIDNV
+54 SEESPEYTLEIDNV

-104 LRTDEHGNQYYLI
+104 LRTDEYGNQYYLI

-129 FAKNDLIR
+129 FKKNDLIR
-137 CQRVEVGSDGVTK
+137 CQRVEVGSDGKTK

-173 SEFVGEIFQDD
+173 SEFVGEIKQEEESEFV
-184 DTEKVLNNDVPM
+184 ESNDVPM

-204 IVQYGNTTEPSRQN
+204 IVQYGNITDTSRQN
-218 AIYLHATENGV
+218 AIYLHATEDGV
-229 PTIDLLNGVNSK
+229 PTIDLLQGINEK
-241 SFSDKIVCSLGRI
+241 SFSGKIVCSLGRI
-254 PNSEAFGLYMRKG
+254 PNSGKFGLYMSKG
-267 TIVSFDDETGK
+267 TIISADKNG
-278 DNYIF
+278 DNYVF
-283 DHDGYFDL
+283 DEDGYFDL
-291 GRGAITYNPATGV
+291 GRGAIKYDPTTGV

-324 YQIGSSGVN
+324 YQVGDSGVN
-333 APTGTWL
+333 APTGAWL
-340 NSVPPSEVG
+340 NSVPPSQVG

-371 KDGTPGKDGEPGKD
+371 KDGAPGKDGT
-385 GADGQ
+385 DGQ

-410 PNPDK
+410 PTTDK
-415 TFALEGTRDEGLD
+415 TFELKGTRSDGLN
-428 GHGAIKVETEQKVNV
+428 GHGAVQIETAFKINGDLPNPD
-443 ESMIKEID
+443 SY
-451 VDFFQQNVKNQISPS
+451 VDFFQQNVKSKIAPS

-474 LLGTIVERPVYT
+474 LKSKSFAQPLYT
-486 YLWTWDKNGLTMVDT
+486 YMWTYDTNGLSMVDT

-510 EQDTPKDGG
+510 EQNTPKDGA
-519 VKFQPTYSWTRHTV
+519 VKFSPIHEWTYHTV
-533 TFKTSDNLPET
+533 TFKTAANLPDT
-544 CLCLFRVM
+544 CLCLFRAIT
-552 KKFTQQIHPI
+552 KQIPQSNFFV
-562 IPCVYV
+562 PALFLS
-568 TEPKLEVGKAASA
+568 EPKLEVGKAASA

-588 IVGIAVD
+588 IAGIAAD
-595 KINMPSWVR
+595 KIDMPSWVR

-628 DADGKFTGI
+628 DAEGKFTGI

-655 LYGISKNIC
+655 LYGISKGIC

-674 YSFHGNIFCENGQ
+674 YAFHGNIFCESGQ
-687 VNGLLVGSYLK
+687 VNGLVVGSYLK
-698 GVTQVTE
+698 GLTQVTNE
-705 AEWNKYFTVQKDVNG
+705 DEWNEAF
-720 QELKNHLKPD
+720 ELKGSYYRPN
-730 FYNINPILLI
+730 FFVINPIVVLSYEIGGTRKI
-740 SEGPKDVQGTIYIH
+740 S
-754 LPPYSDSAS
+754 LPPYGNTPD
-763 DYAKSLAFLGYKFY
+763 DYAESIAFLDYKFY
-777 VVNKLGKDSS
+777 IINKMPQVLSKNIIDIKTGIPDALYKKDSTMS
-787 VNTIY
+787 
-792 LSCIHAIIKVNG
+792 SG
-804 QDASK
+804 K
-809 SVYKLSKGGAVV
+809 SSISNYRLMTGKAVI
-821 LTGSI
+821 LTGCIEENGS
-826 DTKGNFYW
+826 FYW
-834 LADSDSGTANSTIV
+834 LVEEGSTSSDLGS
-848 DGSINPNDIFNIKY
+848 GSIEKPSFTIKD
-862 NTNIGHMNWNKVP
+862 NTNIGQLTWNKVP
-875 LTPGPSDNGTIKL
+875 LTPGPSDNGTIKP

>member
-24 LNAFGKMVCEM
+24 LNAFGKVVCEM

-54 SEETPEYTLEIDNV
+54 SEESPEYTLEIDNV

-104 LRTDEHGNQYYLI
+104 LRTDKHGNQYYLI

-173 SEFVGEIFQDD
+173 SEFLGEIKQDKE
-184 DTEKVLNNDVPM
+184 TEWVERNDVPM

-204 IVQYGNTTEPSRQN
+204 IVQYGNTTETSRQN
-218 AIYLHATENGV
+218 AIYLHATEIGV

-241 SFSDKIVCSLGRI
+241 SFSGKIVASLGRI
-254 PNSEAFGLYMRKG
+254 PNGGGFGLYLQNG
-267 TIVSFDDETGK
+267 TIISLNSNSGKYNYHFNENGSFS
-278 DNYIF
+278 
-283 DHDGYFDL
+283 L
-291 GRGAITYNPATGV
+291 GQGAISYDPATGI
-304 VTIGSDVVIKWGANS
+304 VTIDSEVVIKWGANS

-443 ESMIKEID
+443 ESLIKEID

-519 VKFQPTYSWTRHTV
+519 VKFQPIYSWTRHTV

-628 DADGKFTGI
+628 DAEGKFTGI

-655 LYGISKNIC
+655 LYGVSKDEC

-674 YSFHGNIFCENGQ
+674 YAFRGNIFCESGQ

-698 GVTQVTE
+698 GLTQVTNDT
-705 AEWNKYFTVQKDVNG
+705 EWDKAFT
-720 QELKNHLKPD
+720 LKGSYYRPN
-730 FYNINPILLI
+730 FFVINPIVILSYDIGDKRTL
-740 SEGPKDVQGTIYIH
+740 S
-754 LPPYSDSAS
+754 LPPYGNNAN
-763 DYAKSLAFLGYKFY
+763 DYAESIAFLDYKFY
-777 VVNKLGKDSS
+777 IINKMSQVLNQNIIDIKAGVSGALYKKDS
-787 VNTIY
+787 TM
-792 LSCIHAIIKVNG
+792 
-804 QDASK
+804 ASGK
-809 SVYKLSKGGAVV
+809 SSISTYRLKTGKAVI
-821 LTGSI
+821 LTGCIEENGS
-826 DTKGNFYW
+826 FYW
-834 LADSDSGTANSTIV
+834 LVEEGSTSSDLGS
-848 DGSINPNDIFNIKY
+848 GSIEKPSFTIKD
-862 NTNIGHMNWNKVP
+862 NTNIGQMTWTKVP
-875 LTPGPSDNGTIKL
+875 LTTGPSDNGTIKP

>member
-24 LNAFGKMVCEM
+24 LNAFGKVVCEM

-129 FAKNDLIR
+129 FVKNDLIR

-173 SEFVGEIFQDD
+173 SEFVGEIKQEEESEFV
-184 DTEKVLNNDVPM
+184 ESNDVPM

-204 IVQYGNTTEPSRQN
+204 IVQYGNTTETNRQN

-241 SFSDKIVCSLGRI
+241 SFSDKIVASLGRI
-254 PNSEAFGLYMRKG
+254 PDGGGFGLYLKNG
-267 TIVSFDDETGK
+267 TIISLNSNSGKYNYHFKENGSFS
-278 DNYIF
+278 
-283 DHDGYFDL
+283 L
-291 GRGAITYNPATGV
+291 GQGAIDYDPATGV

-340 NSVPPSEVG
+340 NSVPPSQVG

-371 KDGTPGKDGEPGKD
+371 RDGAPGKDGTD
-385 GADGQ
+385 GEN
-390 DMRPNLLDY
+390 MRPNLLDY

-415 TFALEGTRDEGLD
+415 YFALGGTRAEGLN
-428 GHGAIKVETEQKVNV
+428 GHGAVQIETAFKINGDLPTPD
-443 ESMIKEID
+443 SYI
-451 VDFFQQNVKNQISPS
+451 DFFQQNVKSQIAPS

-474 LLGTIVERPVYT
+474 LKGRGVANPVYT
-486 YLWTWDKNGLTMVDT
+486 YLWTWATDGLTMVDT

-510 EQDTPKDGG
+510 EQDTPKDGA
-519 VKFQPTYSWTRHTV
+519 VKFQPTVGPWVRHIV
-533 TFKTSDNLPET
+533 TFKTAAKLPDT
-544 CLCLFRVM
+544 CLCLFRVIT
-552 KKFTQQIHPI
+552 KQVPQNILLV
-562 IPCVYV
+562 PCAYV

-588 IVGIAVD
+588 IADIAID
-595 KINMPSWVR
+595 KVSWVR

-637 AMSGEGFDLG
+637 AMSGDGFDLG

-655 LYGISKNIC
+655 LYGISKNEC

-674 YSFHGNIFCENGQ
+674 YAFHGNIFCESGQ

-698 GVTQVTE
+698 GLTQVTNE
-705 AEWNKYFTVQKDVNG
+705 DEWKKVFTAKDKDNEG
-720 QELKNHLKPD
+720 NRWKPD

-740 SEGPKDVQGTIYIH
+740 SYIPNSTPTIY
-754 LPPYSDSAS
+754 LPPNGNKPS
-763 DYAKSLAFLGYKFY
+763 DYAESLAFLGYKFY
-777 VVNKLGKDSS
+777 LINRLGKGLTTNQIQVRGIGANIKVYGNDILQQTYKLG
-787 VNTIY
+787 
-792 LSCIHAIIKVNG
+792 
-804 QDASK
+804 
-809 SVYKLSKGGAVV
+809 GGRAVV

-826 DTKGNFYW
+826 GSDGGFFW
-834 LADSDSGTANSTIV
+834 LVEEGSTSSDLGS
-848 DGSINPNDIFNIKY
+848 GSIEKPSFNIKD
-862 NTNIGHMNWNKVP
+862 NTNIGQMTWTKVP
-875 LTPGPSDNGTIKL
+875 LTTGPSDNGTIKP

>member
-24 LNAFGKMVCEM
+24 LNAFGKVVCEM

-54 SEETPEYTLEIDNV
+54 SEESPEYTLEIDNV

-129 FAKNDLIR
+129 FVKNDLIR
-137 CQRVEVGSDGVTK
+137 CQRVEVGSDGETK

-173 SEFVGEIFQDD
+173 SEFSGEIMQDK
-184 DTEKVLNNDVPM
+184 ESEWVANNDVPM

-204 IVQYGNTTEPSRQN
+204 IVQYGNTTDTSRQS
-218 AIYLHATENGV
+218 AIYLHATEIGV
-229 PTIDLLNGVNSK
+229 PTIDLLNGINSK
-241 SFSDKIVCSLGRI
+241 SFSGKIVASLGRI
-254 PNSEAFGLYMRKG
+254 PDGGGFGLYLQNG
-267 TIVSFDDETGK
+267 TIISLNSNSGKYNYHFNENGSFS
-278 DNYIF
+278 
-283 DHDGYFDL
+283 L
-291 GRGAITYNPATGV
+291 GQGAIDYDPKTGV

-371 KDGTPGKDGEPGKD
+371 KDGTPGKDG
-385 GADGQ
+385 ADGEN
-390 DMRPNLLDY
+390 MRPNLLDY

-415 TFALEGTRDEGLD
+415 YFALKGTRAEGLD
-428 GHGAIKVETEQKVNV
+428 GHGAVQIETAFKINGDLPTPD
-443 ESMIKEID
+443 SY
-451 VDFFQQNVKNQISPS
+451 VDFFQQNVKSQIAPS

-474 LLGTIVERPVYT
+474 LRSKLVAQPLYT
-486 YLWTWDKNGLTMVDT
+486 YLWTWDTSGLTMVDT

-519 VKFQPTYSWTRHTV
+519 VKFQPSPASWFRHTV
-533 TFKTSDNLPET
+533 TFKTAANLPDT
-544 CLCLFRVM
+544 CLCLFRVITKQVPQNLLM
-552 KKFTQQIHPI
+552 V
-562 IPCVYV
+562 PCVYI

-588 IVGIAVD
+588 IADIAID
-595 KINMPSWVR
+595 KVSWVR

-637 AMSGEGFDLG
+637 AMSGEGFDFG

-655 LYGISKNIC
+655 LYGVYKDEC
-664 RVIIDPKNEK
+664 RVIIDPKNNK
-674 YSFHGNIFCENGQ
+674 YWFRGNILCESGQ

-698 GVTQVTE
+698 GVTQVTSE
-705 AEWNKYFTVQKDVNG
+705 DEWKKVFIAKDEDNNG
-720 QELKNHLKPD
+720 NRWKPD

-740 SEGPKDVQGTIYIH
+740 SYIPNSNPTIY
-754 LPPYSDSAS
+754 LPPNGNKPS
-763 DYAKSLAFLGYKFY
+763 DYAESLAFLGYKFY
-777 VVNKLGKDSS
+777 LINRLGSLNTNQISVRGIGSNIKEYGNDILQQTYKLG
-787 VNTIY
+787 
-792 LSCIHAIIKVNG
+792 
-804 QDASK
+804 
-809 SVYKLSKGGAVV
+809 GGKAVV

-826 DTKGNFYW
+826 GSDGSFFW
-834 LADSDSGTANSTIV
+834 LAEKGSASSDLGSDSIDKPSFTIK
-848 DGSINPNDIFNIKY
+848 D
-862 NTNIGHMNWNKVP
+862 NTNIGHMTWTKVP
-875 LTPGPSDNGTIKL
+875 LTSGPSDNGTMKP

>member
-24 LNAFGKMVCEM
+24 LNAFGKVVCEM

-54 SEETPEYTLEIDNV
+54 SEESPEYTLEIDNV

-129 FAKNDLIR
+129 FMKNDLIR
-137 CQRVEVGSDGVTK
+137 CQRVEVGSDGVAK

-173 SEFVGEIFQDD
+173 SEFLGEIKQTNE
-184 DTEKVLNNDVPM
+184 TEWVENNDVPM

-204 IVQYGNTTEPSRQN
+204 IVQYGNITDTSRQS
-218 AIYLHATENGV
+218 AIYLHATESGV

-241 SFSDKIVCSLGRI
+241 SFSFKIVASLGRI
-254 PNSEAFGLYMRKG
+254 PYGGGFGLFLQNGTIISLNSENGDYNYHFNENG
-267 TIVSFDDETGK
+267 SFS
-278 DNYIF
+278 
-283 DHDGYFDL
+283 L
-291 GRGAITYNPATGV
+291 GQGAIKYDPATGV
-304 VTIGSDVVIKWGANS
+304 VTIGSEVVIKWGANS

-340 NSVPPSEVG
+340 NSVPPSQVG

-371 KDGTPGKDGEPGKD
+371 SDGAPGKDGEPGKD

-410 PNPDK
+410 PTPDK
-415 TFALEGTRDEGLD
+415 TFVLEGTRDEGLD
-428 GHGAIKVETEQKVNV
+428 GHGAVRIETAFKINGDLPTPD
-443 ESMIKEID
+443 SYT
-451 VDFFQQNVKNQISPS
+451 DFFQQNVKSQIAPS

-474 LLGTIVERPVYT
+474 LKSKLVAQPLYT
-486 YLWTWDKNGLTMVDT
+486 YLWTWDTDGLTMVDT
-501 TEKMIVDGK
+501 TEKIIVDGK
-510 EQDTPKDGG
+510 EQDTPKDGC
-519 VKFQPTYSWTRHTV
+519 VKFQPSPASWFRHTV
-533 TFKTSDNLPET
+533 TFKTAANLPDT
-544 CLCLFRVM
+544 CLCLFRVITKQFPQNLLM
-552 KKFTQQIHPI
+552 V
-562 IPCVYV
+562 PCVYV

-588 IVGIAVD
+588 IAGIAAD

-628 DADGKFTGI
+628 DAEGKFTGI
-637 AMSGEGFDLG
+637 AMSGEGFDIG

-655 LYGISKNIC
+655 LYGVYKDEC
-664 RVIIDPKNEK
+664 RVIIDPKNDK
-674 YSFHGNIFCENGQ
+674 YWFRGNILCESGQ

-698 GVTQVTE
+698 GLTQVTNDT
-705 AEWNKYFTVQKDVNG
+705 EWEKAFT
-720 QELKNHLKPD
+720 LKGSYYRPN
-730 FYNINPILLI
+730 FFVINPIVILSYDIGDKRTL
-740 SEGPKDVQGTIYIH
+740 S
-754 LPPYSDSAS
+754 LPPYGNNAN
-763 DYAKSLAFLGYKFY
+763 DYAESIAFLDYKFY
-777 VVNKLGKDSS
+777 IINKMSQVLNQNIIDIKAGVSGALYKKDS
-787 VNTIY
+787 NM
-792 LSCIHAIIKVNG
+792 
-804 QDASK
+804 ASGK
-809 SVYKLSKGGAVV
+809 SSISTYRLMTGKAVI
-821 LTGSI
+821 LTGCIEENGS
-826 DTKGNFYW
+826 FYW
-834 LADSDSGTANSTIV
+834 LVEEGSTSSDLGSGIIEKPSFTIK
-848 DGSINPNDIFNIKY
+848 D
-862 NTNIGHMNWNKVP
+862 NTNIGQMTWTKVP
-875 LTPGPSDNGTIKL
+875 LAPGPSDNGAIKP